1 MIDWTPYLKSI
12 SDSEKYAQWETF
24 YTLTD
29 VEGKTRPAKTAPL
42 LRDLWV
48 QTIEKEPQNRQERPE
63 RPEKNERFTVLDGL
77 REYAA
82 NHVLLKGRPGSGKST
97 ALARLLL
104 EESVGAQ
111 SLRPNQQNQAKIIQI
126 PILIELR
133 LYETSILDLILQFLK
148 RHKLIIDSNTLESWL
163 LENQNFRPL
172 LLFDGINE
180 LPSDPARQNLNN
192 FRQQYAEISMIFT
205 TRDLGSDDL
214 DIEKKLEML
223 PLSEAQMR
231 DFVKAYLPE
240 KGEEMLKQLGNRLK
254 ELGETPLLLWML
266 CSVFDDNQNKIPANL
281 GLVFQIFTGIYDKKL
296 KADVSTYQESRD
308 WWRELLQVLAW
319 KMTQGESKTEIQVA
333 ISRTEA
339 EEELSKFIK
348 NKGFPEYYSKQWL
361 KDLLK
366 YHLIH
371 LEGNDK
377 IAFRHQLIQEYYTA
391 EELKK
396 KLPHLRDEQLKWDYL
411 NYLKWTEP
419 MALLLGLLDNETQ
432 AKRVVKLG
440 LEIDLKLGARLAGE
454 VNFKFQK
461 QTVGLVLGLDVP
473 KRFKVELLGLTK
485 SNQVVN
491 ELLKALKDSN
501 WFVRRSAAEALAE
514 IGTETAIPGLLKALE
529 DSNKYVRVC
538 AAFALGNISS
548 ETAIPGLL
556 KALEDSDEDV
566 SWNAVEALGKIGT
579 ETAIPGLL
587 KALEDSD
594 EDVSWNA
601 AFALGKIGSEAAIPE
616 LLKALDDSDWYVR
629 RYAAF
634 ALGKIGSETAIPGL
648 LKALEDSNEYVRR
661 YAAFALG
668 NIGSETAIPVLLKA
682 LEHFDGFVRSD
693 AAEALAKIGSETA
706 IAELL
711 KALEHSDWYVRSD
724 AAEALA
730 KIGSETAIAE
740 LLKALEDSNEDV
752 RREAAFA
759 LGKIGSETAI
769 AGLLKALEDSDYFV
783 RRKAAEALGYIGSET
798 AIPGLLKA
806 LEDSDW
812 YVRSNAAEALGKIGS
827 EKAIPELLKALEDS
841 FRYVRR
847 YAVKALGK
855 IGSEKAIPGLLKALD
870 DSDWYVQEAAF
881 ALGNIGSET
890 AIPELLKALEDS
902 NKDVRG
908 KAAEA
913 LGKIGSETAIPGLL
927 KALEHSEGYVRSNA
941 AEALGK
947 IGSETAI
954 AGLLKALEHSDKDV
968 RGNAAKALGKI
979 GSEAAIPG
987 LLKALEDSE
996 GYVRSYAAEALGNI
1010 GTETAM
1016 TELIKCLKNPD
1027 FVTLN
1032 NGDTLSQAR
1041 EALDT
1046 IQNKL
1051 KYYHPL
1057 SQPMNQQVYISYNW
1071 QEDSNEMANQLVQA
1085 FAAKGI
1091 EIIRD
1096 KTHTSYKDSIKNFMR
1111 QIGRGKCVVAV
1122 ISDRYL
1128 KSENCMFEL
1137 VEIARNGDFYQ
1148 RIFPIILPDARIY
1161 NDFERI
1167 DYLKYWEDEKAKLQA
1182 KYKEIDLVN
1191 TNSIM
1196 ATLNLYDE
1204 IRSNIDNLTN
1214 ILKDMKTLNIDL
1226 HRQSEFAAMIKAVET
1241 KLAEDSQNIPTSSEK
1256 NASLS
1261 SITYDLR
1268 GATIGNL
1275 AHNVQGNQ
1283 QNYPQQPNNN
1293 NPEEK

>member
-29 VEGKTRPAKTAPL
+29 VEGKTRPSKTAPL

-48 QTIEKEPQNRQERPE
+48 QTIEKERENPQERAE
-63 RPEKNERFTVLDGL
+63 RPEKPERFTVLDGL

-111 SLRPNQQNQAKIIQI
+111 SLRLNQQNQAKIIQI

-180 LPSDPARQNLNN
+180 LPSDTARQNLKN

-214 DIEKKLEML
+214 NIEKKLEML
-223 PLSEAQMR
+223 PLTELQMQ

-266 CSVFDDNQNKIPANL
+266 CSVFDNNQNKIPANL

-396 KLPHLRDEQLKWDYL
+396 KLPHLSDEQLQWDYL

-454 VNFKFQK
+454 VNFEFQK

-485 SNQVVN
+485 SNEVVN
-491 ELLKALKDSN
+491 ELLKALKDSDWN
-501 WFVRRSAAEALAE
+501 VRWKAVQALDNISSETAIGGLLKALKDSNEYVRRIAAAALGWIGSETAIAELLKALEDSNKDVRREAAEALGDIGSETAIPGLLKALEDSDKDVRKKAAE
-514 IGTETAIPGLLKALE
+514 ALGKIGSETAIPGLLKALKDSDWNVRWNAAFALGNIGSETAIPGLLKALEDSDRFVRWNAAEALGNIGSETAIPGLLKALEDSDRFVRGKAAEALGNIGSETAIPGLLKALE
-529 DSNKYVRVC
+529 DSNKDVRMY
-538 AAFALGNISS
+538 AAEALGKISS

-556 KALEDSDEDV
+556 KALEHSDV
-566 SWNAVEALGKIGT
+566 YVRWKAAEALGNIGS

-587 KALEDSD
+587 KALEHFDGF
-594 EDVSWNA
+594 VRR
-601 AFALGKIGSEAAIPE
+601 EAA
-616 LLKALDDSDWYVR
+616 A
-629 RYAAF
+629 

-648 LKALEDSNEYVRR
+648 LKALEDSN
-661 YAAFALG
+661 
-668 NIGSETAIPVLLKA
+668 K
-682 LEHFDGFVRSD
+682 
-693 AAEALAKIGSETA
+693 
-706 IAELL
+706 
-711 KALEHSDWYVRSD
+711 
-724 AAEALA
+724 
-730 KIGSETAIAE
+730 
-740 LLKALEDSNEDV
+740 DV
-752 RREAAFA
+752 RREAA
-759 LGKIGSETAI
+759 
-769 AGLLKALEDSDYFV
+769 
-783 RRKAAEALGYIGSET
+783 EALG
-798 AIPGLLKA
+798 
-806 LEDSDW
+806 D
-812 YVRSNAAEALGKIGS
+812 
-827 EKAIPELLKALEDS
+827 
-841 FRYVRR
+841 
-847 YAVKALGK
+847 
-855 IGSEKAIPGLLKALD
+855 
-870 DSDWYVQEAAF
+870 
-881 ALGNIGSET
+881 
-890 AIPELLKALEDS
+890 
-902 NKDVRG
+902 
-908 KAAEA
+908 
-913 LGKIGSETAIPGLL
+913 
-927 KALEHSEGYVRSNA
+927 
-941 AEALGK
+941 
-947 IGSETAI
+947 
-954 AGLLKALEHSDKDV
+954 
-968 RGNAAKALGKI
+968 I
-979 GSEAAIPG
+979 GSEA
-987 LLKALEDSE
+987 
-996 GYVRSYAAEALGNI
+996 
-1010 GTETAM
+1010 AM

-1041 EALDT
+1041 KALDT

-1096 KTHTSYKDSIKNFMR
+1096 KTHTTYKDSIKNFMQ
-1111 QIGRGKCVVAV
+1111 QIGQGKCVVAV

-1137 VEIARNGDFYQ
+1137 VEIARNGDFYK

-1161 NDFERI
+1161 KDFERI

-1182 KYKEIDLVN
+1182 KYKQIDLAK
-1191 TNSIM
+1191 TNSILE
-1196 ATLNLYDE
+1196 TVNLYDE
-1204 IRSNIDNLTN
+1204 IRGNIDNLTN
-1214 ILKDMKTLNIDL
+1214 ILKDMNTLNIDL
-1226 HRQSEFAAMIKAVET
+1226 HRQSEFAAMIQKVET
-1241 KLAEDSQNIPTSSEK
+1241 KLAEDSQNI
-1256 NASLS
+1256 
-1261 SITYDLR
+1261 
-1268 GATIGNL
+1268 
-1275 AHNVQGNQ
+1275 
-1283 QNYPQQPNNN
+1283 
-1293 NPEEK
+1293 

>member
-1 MIDWTPYLKSI
+1 
-12 SDSEKYAQWETF
+12 
-24 YTLTD
+24 
-29 VEGKTRPAKTAPL
+29 
-42 LRDLWV
+42 
-48 QTIEKEPQNRQERPE
+48 
-63 RPEKNERFTVLDGL
+63 
-77 REYAA
+77 
-82 NHVLLKGRPGSGKST
+82 
-97 ALARLLL
+97 
-104 EESVGAQ
+104 
-111 SLRPNQQNQAKIIQI
+111 
-126 PILIELR
+126 
-133 LYETSILDLILQFLK
+133 TSILDLILQFLK

-180 LPSDPARQNLNN
+180 LPSEAARQNLKN

-223 PLSEAQMR
+223 PLTEPQMQ

-254 ELGETPLLLWML
+254 ELAETPLLLWML

-296 KADVSTYQESRD
+296 KADVPTYQESRD

-361 KDLLK
+361 EDLLK

-396 KLPHLRDEQLKWDYL
+396 KLPHLRDEQLQWDYL

-440 LEIDLKLGARLAGE
+440 LEIDLKLGARFAGE

-491 ELLKALKDSN
+491 ELLKALEDSDEDVRGNAVEALANIGSETAIPGLLKALEDSHEYVRRKAAEVLAEIGSETAIAGLLKALEDSHEYVRGKAAFALGNIGTETAIPGLLKALEDSDRYVRWNASEALAKIGSETAIAGLLKALEDSDRFVRSRYVRRRAAAALGKIGTETAIAGLIKALEHSDGDVRFEAAFALGKIGSETAIPELLKALKDSDGDFFRCKAVEALGEIGSETAIPGLLKALEDSDEYVRMSAAEALGKIGSETAIA
-501 WFVRRSAAEALAE
+501 WLLKALEDSDEFVRFQAAFALGKIGSETAIPELLKALEDYNNKDVRSHAAASLGEIGTETAIPGLLKALEDSDDDVRRKAAEALAE

-529 DSNKYVRVC
+529 HSKEYVRGY
-538 AAFALGNISS
+538 AAFALGNIGT
-548 ETAIPGLL
+548 ETAIPELLKALKDSYWSVSWYAAEALGNIGTETAIAGLL
-556 KALEDSDEDV
+556 KALEDSDDDV
-566 SWNAVEALGKIGT
+566 RRNAAFALGNIAT

-594 EDVSWNA
+594 
-601 AFALGKIGSEAAIPE
+601 
-616 LLKALDDSDWYVR
+616 DDVR
-629 RYAAF
+629 R
-634 ALGKIGSETAIPGL
+634 
-648 LKALEDSNEYVRR
+648 N
-661 YAAFALG
+661 AAFALG
-668 NIGSETAIPVLLKA
+668 NIGS
-682 LEHFDGFVRSD
+682 
-693 AAEALAKIGSETA
+693 
-706 IAELL
+706 
-711 KALEHSDWYVRSD
+711 
-724 AAEALA
+724 
-730 KIGSETAIAE
+730 
-740 LLKALEDSNEDV
+740 
-752 RREAAFA
+752 
-759 LGKIGSETAI
+759 
-769 AGLLKALEDSDYFV
+769 
-783 RRKAAEALGYIGSET
+783 
-798 AIPGLLKA
+798 
-806 LEDSDW
+806 
-812 YVRSNAAEALGKIGS
+812 
-827 EKAIPELLKALEDS
+827 
-841 FRYVRR
+841 
-847 YAVKALGK
+847 
-855 IGSEKAIPGLLKALD
+855 
-870 DSDWYVQEAAF
+870 
-881 ALGNIGSET
+881 
-890 AIPELLKALEDS
+890 
-902 NKDVRG
+902 
-908 KAAEA
+908 
-913 LGKIGSETAIPGLL
+913 
-927 KALEHSEGYVRSNA
+927 
-941 AEALGK
+941 
-947 IGSETAI
+947 
-954 AGLLKALEHSDKDV
+954 
-968 RGNAAKALGKI
+968 
-979 GSEAAIPG
+979 
-987 LLKALEDSE
+987 
-996 GYVRSYAAEALGNI
+996 
-1010 GTETAM
+1010 ETAM

-1041 EALDT
+1041 EALDI

-1085 FAAKGI
+1085 FDAKGI

-1096 KTHTSYKDSIKNFMR
+1096 KTHTTYKDSIKNFMR
-1111 QIGRGKCVVAV
+1111 QIGQGKCVVAV

-1137 VEIARNGDFYQ
+1137 VEIARNGDFYK

-1161 NDFERI
+1161 KDFERI

-1182 KYKEIDLVN
+1182 KYKQLDLVN

-1204 IRSNIDNLTN
+1204 IRGNIDNLTN
-1214 ILKDMKTLNIDL
+1214 ILKDMNTLNIDL
-1226 HRQSEFAAMIKAVET
+1226 HRQSEFAAMIQKVET
-1241 KLAEDSQNIPTSSEK
+1241 KLAEDSQNI
-1256 NASLS
+1256 
-1261 SITYDLR
+1261 
-1268 GATIGNL
+1268 
-1275 AHNVQGNQ
+1275 
-1283 QNYPQQPNNN
+1283 
-1293 NPEEK
+1293 

>member
-1 MIDWTPYLKSI
+1 MIDWTPYLESI
-12 SDSEKYAQWETF
+12 CKCEKYAQWETF

-29 VEGKTRPAKTAPL
+29 VEGKTRPSKTAPL

-48 QTIEKEPQNRQERPE
+48 QTIEKERENPQEKPENPQERPE
-63 RPEKNERFTVLDGL
+63 RPEKTERFTVLEGL
-77 REYAA
+77 RNYAA
-82 NHVLLKGRPGSGKST
+82 NHVHVLLKGRPGSGKST
-97 ALARLLL
+97 ALERLLL
-104 EESVGAQ
+104 EESVEAQ
-111 SLRPNQQNQAKIIQI
+111 SLRLNQQNQAKIIQI

-180 LPSDPARQNLNN
+180 LPSDTARQKLKN
-192 FRQQYAEISMIFT
+192 FRQQYAEIPMIFT

-214 DIEKKLEML
+214 NIEKKLEML
-223 PLSEAQMR
+223 PLTEPQMR

-266 CSVFDDNQNKIPANL
+266 CSVFDNHQNKIPANL

-296 KADVSTYQESRD
+296 KADVPTYQESRD

-361 KDLLK
+361 EDLLK

-396 KLPHLRDEQLKWDYL
+396 KLPHLSDEQLQCDYL

-419 MALLLGLLDNETQ
+419 VALLLGMLDKKTD
-432 AKRVVKLG
+432 ALRVVNLALVVDK
-440 LEIDLKLGARLAGE
+440 KLGARLAGE
-454 VNFKFQK
+454 VKKDWQ
-461 QTVGLVLGLDVP
+461 QETVALVLGLNLP
-473 KRFKVELLGLTK
+473 QLFTI
-485 SNQVVN
+485 
-491 ELLKALKDSN
+491 ELLKM
-501 WFVRRSAAEALAE
+501 
-514 IGTETAIPGLLKALE
+514 T
-529 DSNKYVRVC
+529 
-538 AAFALGNISS
+538 
-548 ETAIPGLL
+548 
-556 KALEDSDEDV
+556 
-566 SWNAVEALGKIGT
+566 
-579 ETAIPGLL
+579 
-587 KALEDSD
+587 
-594 EDVSWNA
+594 
-601 AFALGKIGSEAAIPE
+601 
-616 LLKALDDSDWYVR
+616 
-629 RYAAF
+629 
-634 ALGKIGSETAIPGL
+634 
-648 LKALEDSNEYVRR
+648 
-661 YAAFALG
+661 
-668 NIGSETAIPVLLKA
+668 
-682 LEHFDGFVRSD
+682 RSD
-693 AAEALAKIGSETA
+693 AAIFRLIQFLKNSNSDVRRNAAKALFKIGGSKIIIPELIKASEHSY
-706 IAELL
+706 IPELI
-711 KALEHSDWYVRSD
+711 KALEHSYKKYFCSQASLVNIKLKAAISSLIEALEDPYKYARNQS
-724 AAEALA
+724 AEALF
-730 KIGSETAIAE
+730 KIGTEAAIA
-740 LLKALEDSNEDV
+740 K
-752 RREAAFA
+752 
-759 LGKIGSETAI
+759 
-769 AGLLKALEDSDYFV
+769 
-783 RRKAAEALGYIGSET
+783 
-798 AIPGLLKA
+798 LLKA

-812 YVRSNAAEALGKIGS
+812 G
-827 EKAIPELLKALEDS
+827 
-841 FRYVRR
+841 
-847 YAVKALGK
+847 
-855 IGSEKAIPGLLKALD
+855 
-870 DSDWYVQEAAF
+870 
-881 ALGNIGSET
+881 
-890 AIPELLKALEDS
+890 
-902 NKDVRG
+902 
-908 KAAEA
+908 
-913 LGKIGSETAIPGLL
+913 
-927 KALEHSEGYVRSNA
+927 
-941 AEALGK
+941 
-947 IGSETAI
+947 
-954 AGLLKALEHSDKDV
+954 V
-968 RGNAAKALGKI
+968 RGN
-979 GSEAAIPG
+979 
-987 LLKALEDSE
+987 
-996 GYVRSYAAEALGNI
+996 AAEALGNI
-1010 GTETAM
+1010 GTEAAM

-1041 EALDT
+1041 EALDA

-1111 QIGRGKCVVAV
+1111 QIGQGKCVVAV

-1148 RIFPIILPDARIY
+1148 RIFPIILPDARIHK
-1161 NDFERI
+1161 DFERI

-1182 KYKEIDLVN
+1182 KYKQIDLAK

-1214 ILKDMKTLNIDL
+1214 ILKDMNTLNIDL

-1241 KLAEDSQNIPTSSEK
+1241 KLAEDSQNI
-1256 NASLS
+1256 
-1261 SITYDLR
+1261 
-1268 GATIGNL
+1268 
-1275 AHNVQGNQ
+1275 
-1283 QNYPQQPNNN
+1283 
-1293 NPEEK
+1293 

>member
-1 MIDWTPYLKSI
+1 MIDWTPYLESI
-12 SDSEKYAQWETF
+12 SEKYAQWETF

-29 VEGKTRPAKTAPL
+29 VEGKTRPSKTAPL

-48 QTIEKEPQNRQERPE
+48 QTIEKERENPQERPE
-63 RPEKNERFTVLDGL
+63 RPEKTERFTVLDGL
-77 REYAA
+77 RKYAA
-82 NHVLLKGRPGSGKST
+82 NHVHVLLKGRPGSGKST

-104 EESVGAQ
+104 EESVEAQ
-111 SLRPNQQNQAKIIQI
+111 SLRLNQQSQAKIIQI

-163 LENQNFRPL
+163 LENHNFRPL

-180 LPSDPARQNLNN
+180 LPSDPARRDLKN

-214 DIEKKLEML
+214 NIEKKLEML
-223 PLSEAQMR
+223 PLTEPQMR

-254 ELGETPLLLWML
+254 ELAETPLLLWML
-266 CSVFDDNQNKIPANL
+266 CSVFDNNQNKIPANL

-296 KADVSTYQESRD
+296 KADVTTYQESRD

-396 KLPHLRDEQLKWDYL
+396 KLPHLSDEQLQWDYL

-485 SNQVVN
+485 SNQVIN
-491 ELLKALKDSN
+491 ELSQALKDSDGV
-501 WFVRRSAAEALAE
+501 VR
-514 IGTETAIPGLLKALE
+514 G
-529 DSNKYVRVC
+529 Y
-538 AAFALGNISS
+538 AAFALGN
-548 ETAIPGLL
+548 
-556 KALEDSDEDV
+556 
-566 SWNAVEALGKIGT
+566 
-579 ETAIPGLL
+579 
-587 KALEDSD
+587 
-594 EDVSWNA
+594 
-601 AFALGKIGSEAAIPE
+601 
-616 LLKALDDSDWYVR
+616 
-629 RYAAF
+629 
-634 ALGKIGSETAIPGL
+634 IGSETAIPGL
-648 LKALEDSNEYVRR
+648 LKALEDSDY
-661 YAAFALG
+661 
-668 NIGSETAIPVLLKA
+668 
-682 LEHFDGFVRSD
+682 
-693 AAEALAKIGSETA
+693 
-706 IAELL
+706 
-711 KALEHSDWYVRSD
+711 
-724 AAEALA
+724 
-730 KIGSETAIAE
+730 
-740 LLKALEDSNEDV
+740 DV
-752 RREAAFA
+752 RRN
-759 LGKIGSETAI
+759 
-769 AGLLKALEDSDYFV
+769 
-783 RRKAAEALGYIGSET
+783 AAEALGEIGSET

-812 YVRSNAAEALGKIGS
+812 YVRSNAAEALGNIGSETAIPGLLKALEDSGVLVRWNAAEALGKIGS
-827 EKAIPELLKALEDS
+827 ETAIPGLLKALEHSKKDVRGKAAEALGKIGTETAIPELLKVLENSDEYVRWKAAFALGEIGSETAIAGLLKALEDSDQYLRMKAAEALGKIGSETAIPELLKALEDS
-841 FRYVRR
+841 Y
-847 YAVKALGK
+847 
-855 IGSEKAIPGLLKALD
+855 
-870 DSDWYVQEAAF
+870 DWDWSGRNAAF
-881 ALGNIGSET
+881 VLGNIGSET

-902 NKDVRG
+902 NENGYVRG

-927 KALEHSEGYVRSNA
+927 KALEDYDEDVYWNA
-941 AEALGK
+941 VEALGK
-947 IGSETAI
+947 
-954 AGLLKALEHSDKDV
+954 
-968 RGNAAKALGKI
+968 
-979 GSEAAIPG
+979 
-987 LLKALEDSE
+987 
-996 GYVRSYAAEALGNI
+996 I

-1027 FVTLN
+1027 SVTL
-1032 NGDTLSQAR
+1032 AR
-1041 EALDT
+1041 EALEI

-1096 KTHTSYKDSIKNFMR
+1096 KTHTSYKDSIKNFMQ
-1111 QIGRGKCVVAV
+1111 QIGQGKCVVVV

-1148 RIFPIILPDARIY
+1148 RIFPIILPDARIHK
-1161 NDFERI
+1161 DFERI

-1182 KYKEIDLVN
+1182 KYKEIDLAK
-1191 TNSIM
+1191 THSIM

-1204 IRSNIDNLTN
+1204 IRGNIDNLTN
-1214 ILKDMKTLNIDL
+1214 ILKDMNLLNIDL
-1226 HRQSEFAAMIKAVET
+1226 HRQSEFAAMIQKVET
-1241 KLAEDSQNIPTSSEK
+1241 KLAEDGQKLSNQSPVKSESK
-1256 NASLS
+1256 
-1261 SITYDLR
+1261 Y
-1268 GATIGNL
+1268 TIH
-1275 AHNVQGNQ
+1275 AKNVQII
-1283 QNYPQQPNNN
+1283 
-1293 NPEEK
+1293 EKGDGQIQDSSS

>member
-12 SDSEKYAQWETF
+12 SEKYAQWETF

-48 QTIEKEPQNRQERPE
+48 QTIEKEPENPQERPE
-63 RPEKNERFTVLDGL
+63 RPEKPERFTVLEGL
-77 REYAA
+77 RKYAA

-111 SLRPNQQNQAKIIQI
+111 SLRLNQQNQAKIIQI

-180 LPSDPARQNLNN
+180 LPSDTARQKLKN

-214 DIEKKLEML
+214 NIEKKLEML

-254 ELGETPLLLWML
+254 EFGQTPLLLWML
-266 CSVFDDNQNKIPANL
+266 CSVFDNNQNKIPANL

-296 KADVSTYQESRD
+296 KADVPTYQESRD

-485 SNQVVN
+485 SNEVVN
-491 ELLKALKDSN
+491 QLSQALKDSD
-501 WFVRRSAAEALAE
+501 WGVRVYAAEALAE
-514 IGTETAIPGLLKALE
+514 IG
-529 DSNKYVRVC
+529 
-538 AAFALGNISS
+538 S
-548 ETAIPGLL
+548 EAAIPGLL
-556 KALEDSDEDV
+556 KALEDSDWRV
-566 SWNAVEALGKIGT
+566 RSNAVK
-579 ETAIPGLL
+579 
-587 KALEDSD
+587 
-594 EDVSWNA
+594 
-601 AFALGKIGSEAAIPE
+601 ALGKIGSEAAISR
-616 LLKALDDSDWYVR
+616 LV
-629 RYAAF
+629 
-634 ALGKIGSETAIPGL
+634 
-648 LKALEDSNEYVRR
+648 KALEDSNV
-661 YAAFALG
+661 
-668 NIGSETAIPVLLKA
+668 
-682 LEHFDGFVRSD
+682 FVRSD
-693 AAEALAKIGSETA
+693 AAEALGNIGSETA

-711 KALEHSDWYVRSD
+711 KALEHSNKDVSWNAAVVLGNIGHVRGKAPEALNFGREAAAAMTEFIKCLENPDSETGDLCRNNIPVRQSLCRRIRQALKWSFVNGEVQLNGALSKRKSPAIAGLLKALEHSNWYVRIK
-724 AAEALA
+724 AVEALG
-730 KIGSETAIAE
+730 KIGTETAIAE
-740 LLKALEDSNEDV
+740 LLKALEHFDGFVRKKAAEALGNIGSETAITGLLKALEDSDDYV
-752 RREAAFA
+752 RGDAAFA

-769 AGLLKALEDSDYFV
+769 TGLVKALEDSNVFV
-783 RRKAAEALGYIGSET
+783 RSDAAE
-798 AIPGLLKA
+798 
-806 LEDSDW
+806 
-812 YVRSNAAEALGKIGS
+812 
-827 EKAIPELLKALEDS
+827 
-841 FRYVRR
+841 
-847 YAVKALGK
+847 
-855 IGSEKAIPGLLKALD
+855 
-870 DSDWYVQEAAF
+870 

-890 AIPELLKALEDS
+890 AIPRLLKALEDS
-902 NKDVRG
+902 D
-908 KAAEA
+908 
-913 LGKIGSETAIPGLL
+913 
-927 KALEHSEGYVRSNA
+927 GYVRSNA

-954 AGLLKALEHSDKDV
+954 AGLLKALEDSDGSEKAILVGVPNV
-968 RGNAAKALGKI
+968 RGKASEALAKIGSETAIAELLKALEHFDGFVRMYAAEALGKI
-979 GSEAAIPG
+979 GSETAIPG
-987 LLKALEDSE
+987 LLKALEDSNKD
-996 GYVRSYAAEALGNI
+996 VRRKAAEALGKI
-1010 GTETAM
+1010 GSETAM

-1032 NGDTLSQAR
+1032 NGDTLFQAR
-1041 EALDT
+1041 KALDT

-1111 QIGRGKCVVAV
+1111 QIGQGKCVVAV

-1148 RIFPIILPDARIY
+1148 RIFPIILPDARIHK
-1161 NDFERI
+1161 DFERI

-1182 KYKEIDLVN
+1182 KYKQIDLAK

-1214 ILKDMKTLNIDL
+1214 ILKDMNTLNIDL
-1226 HRQSEFAAMIKAVET
+1226 HRQSEFAAMIQKVET
-1241 KLAEDSQNIPTSSEK
+1241 KLAEDGQNI
-1256 NASLS
+1256 
-1261 SITYDLR
+1261 
-1268 GATIGNL
+1268 
-1275 AHNVQGNQ
+1275 
-1283 QNYPQQPNNN
+1283 
-1293 NPEEK
+1293 

>member
-29 VEGKTRPAKTAPL
+29 VERKTRPSKTAPL
-42 LRDLWV
+42 MDLQV
-48 QTIEKEPQNRQERPE
+48 QTIEKEPQNPQERAE
-63 RPEKNERFTVLDGL
+63 RPEKPEKVLKLL
-77 REYAA
+77 REYAT

-104 EESVGAQ
+104 EESVEAQ
-111 SLRPNQQNQAKIIQI
+111 SLRLNQQNQAKIIQI

-180 LPSDPARQNLNN
+180 LPSDTARQNLKN

-205 TRDLGSDDL
+205 TRDLGIDDL

-223 PLSEAQMR
+223 PLTGRQMR
-231 DFVKAYLPE
+231 DFVKTYLPE

-254 ELGETPLLLWML
+254 EFGQTPLLLWML
-266 CSVFDDNQNKIPANL
+266 CSVFDNNQNKIPANL
-281 GLVFQIFTGIYDKKL
+281 GLVFRDFTKEIDIRKGVKISEDL
-296 KADVSTYQESRD
+296 HLWQNR
-308 WWRELLQVLAW
+308 LLQHLAW
-319 KMTQGESKTEIQVA
+319 TMTTGENPTEIKLS
-333 ISRTEA
+333 ISKNQA
-339 EEELSKFIK
+339 EEILIEFLQGKISYPD
-348 NKGFPEYYSKQWL
+348 NTALEWL
-361 KDLLK
+361 EDLLK

-396 KLPHLRDEQLKWDYL
+396 KLPHLSDEQLQWDYL

-491 ELLKALKDSN
+491 QLNQALK
-501 WFVRRSAAEALAE
+501 
-514 IGTETAIPGLLKALE
+514 
-529 DSNKYVRVC
+529 
-538 AAFALGNISS
+538 
-548 ETAIPGLL
+548 
-556 KALEDSDEDV
+556 DSDEDV
-566 SWNAVEALGKIGT
+566 RGNAVEALGKIGT
-579 ETAIPGLL
+579 ETAIAGLL
-587 KALEDSD
+587 KALKDSYFS
-594 EDVSWNA
+594 VRW
-601 AFALGKIGSEAAIPE
+601 
-616 LLKALDDSDWYVR
+616 KAV
-629 RYAAF
+629 
-634 ALGKIGSETAIPGL
+634 E
-648 LKALEDSNEYVRR
+648 
-661 YAAFALG
+661 
-668 NIGSETAIPVLLKA
+668 
-682 LEHFDGFVRSD
+682 
-693 AAEALAKIGSETA
+693 
-706 IAELL
+706 
-711 KALEHSDWYVRSD
+711 
-724 AAEALA
+724 
-730 KIGSETAIAE
+730 
-740 LLKALEDSNEDV
+740 
-752 RREAAFA
+752 A

-769 AGLLKALEDSDYFV
+769 AGLLKALEDSDKDV
-783 RRKAAEALGYIGSET
+783 RSNAVVALCKIGSETAIAGLFKVLEHSDKDVRGKAAFALGKIGSET
-798 AIPGLLKA
+798 AIPRSLKALENSDRNARRSAAFALGKIGSEEGIPVLLKA
-806 LEDSDW
+806 LEDSDG
-812 YVRSNAAEALGKIGS
+812 YVRWKAAAGLAKISS
-827 EKAIPELLKALEDS
+827 ETAIPVLLKALEDS
-841 FRYVRR
+841 DEDVRGN
-847 YAVKALGK
+847 AVWVLGN
-855 IGSEKAIPGLLKALD
+855 IGTETAIAGLLKALEH
-870 DSDWYVQEAAF
+870 SNQYVRR
-881 ALGNIGSET
+881 N
-890 AIPELLKALEDS
+890 
-902 NKDVRG
+902 
-908 KAAEA
+908 AAEA

-927 KALEHSEGYVRSNA
+927 KALEHSDWYVRWNAAEALGNIGSETAILGLLKALEDSNKDVRKKA

-954 AGLLKALEHSDKDV
+954 AGLLKALKDSYFSV
-968 RGNAAKALGKI
+968 RWKAVEALGKI
-979 GSEAAIPG
+979 GSETAIAGLLKALEDSNSDVRREAAAALGKIGSETAIPG
-987 LLKALEDSE
+987 LLKALKDSNK
-996 GYVRSYAAEALGNI
+996 YVRSQAAEALGKI
-1010 GTETAM
+1010 SSETAM

-1096 KTHTSYKDSIKNFMR
+1096 KTHTSYKDSIKNFMQ
-1111 QIGRGKCVVAV
+1111 QIGQGKCVVVV

-1182 KYKEIDLVN
+1182 KYKQIDLAK

-1196 ATLNLYDE
+1196 ATLNLYNE

-1214 ILKDMKTLNIDL
+1214 ILKDMNNLDINL
-1226 HRQSEFAAMIKAVET
+1226 HGQSEFAAMIEAVET
-1241 KLAEDSQNIPTSSEK
+1241 KLAEDSQNI
-1256 NASLS
+1256 
-1261 SITYDLR
+1261 
-1268 GATIGNL
+1268 
-1275 AHNVQGNQ
+1275 
-1283 QNYPQQPNNN
+1283 
-1293 NPEEK
+1293 

>member
-29 VEGKTRPAKTAPL
+29 VEGKTRPSKTAPL

-48 QTIEKEPQNRQERPE
+48 QTIEKERENPQERAE
-63 RPEKNERFTVLDGL
+63 RPEKPERFTVLDGL
-77 REYAA
+77 RKYAA

-104 EESVGAQ
+104 EESVGTQ
-111 SLRPNQQNQAKIIQI
+111 SLRLNQQNQAKIIQI

-163 LENQNFRPL
+163 LENQNFSPL
-172 LLFDGINE
+172 LLFYGINE
-180 LPSDPARQNLNN
+180 LPSDTARQNLKN

-214 DIEKKLEML
+214 NIEKKLEML
-223 PLSEAQMR
+223 PLTELQMQ

-266 CSVFDDNQNKIPANL
+266 CSVFDNNQNKIPANL

-308 WWRELLQVLAW
+308 WWRELLQLLAW

-396 KLPHLRDEQLKWDYL
+396 KLPHLSDEQLQWDYL

-440 LEIDLKLGARLAGE
+440 LEIDLKLGARFAGE

-485 SNQVVN
+485 SNEVVN
-491 ELLKALKDSN
+491 ELNQALKDSD
-501 WFVRRSAAEALAE
+501 WGVRWSAA
-514 IGTETAIPGLLKALE
+514 
-529 DSNKYVRVC
+529 Y
-538 AAFALGNISS
+538 ALGNIGS

-556 KALEDSDEDV
+556 KALEDSDKDV
-566 SWNAVEALGKIGT
+566 RKNTAEALGKIGS
-579 ETAIPGLL
+579 ETAIPRLL

-594 EDVSWNA
+594 GYVRKNA
-601 AFALGKIGSEAAIPE
+601 AQ
-616 LLKALDDSDWYVR
+616 
-629 RYAAF
+629 

-648 LKALEDSNEYVRR
+648 LKALEDS
-661 YAAFALG
+661 
-668 NIGSETAIPVLLKA
+668 
-682 LEHFDGFVRSD
+682 D
-693 AAEALAKIGSETA
+693 
-706 IAELL
+706 
-711 KALEHSDWYVRSD
+711 
-724 AAEALA
+724 
-730 KIGSETAIAE
+730 
-740 LLKALEDSNEDV
+740 
-752 RREAAFA
+752 
-759 LGKIGSETAI
+759 
-769 AGLLKALEDSDYFV
+769 
-783 RRKAAEALGYIGSET
+783 
-798 AIPGLLKA
+798 
-806 LEDSDW
+806 
-812 YVRSNAAEALGKIGS
+812 
-827 EKAIPELLKALEDS
+827 
-841 FRYVRR
+841 
-847 YAVKALGK
+847 
-855 IGSEKAIPGLLKALD
+855 
-870 DSDWYVQEAAF
+870 
-881 ALGNIGSET
+881 
-890 AIPELLKALEDS
+890 
-902 NKDVRG
+902 KDVR
-908 KAAEA
+908 KNTAEA
-913 LGKIGSETAIPGLL
+913 LGKIGSETAIPRLL
-927 KALEHSEGYVRSNA
+927 KALEDSDGYVRSNA

-954 AGLLKALEHSDKDV
+954 AGLLKALEDSNSDV
-968 RGNAAKALGKI
+968 RWKAAFALGNI
-979 GSEAAIPG
+979 GSETAIAG
-987 LLKALEDSE
+987 LLKALEDSD
-996 GYVRSYAAEALGNI
+996 GDFRRKAAEALGKI

-1032 NGDTLSQAR
+1032 DGDNLFKAR

-1096 KTHTSYKDSIKNFMR
+1096 KTHTTYKDSIKNFMR
-1111 QIGRGKCVVAV
+1111 QIGQGKCVVAV

-1148 RIFPIILPDARIY
+1148 RIFPIILPDARIHK
-1161 NDFERI
+1161 DFERI

-1182 KYKEIDLVN
+1182 KYKQIDLAK
-1191 TNSIM
+1191 TNSILE
-1196 ATLNLYDE
+1196 TVNLYDE
-1204 IRSNIDNLTN
+1204 IRGNIDNLTN
-1214 ILKDMKTLNIDL
+1214 ILKDMNTLNIDL
-1226 HRQSEFAAMIKAVET
+1226 HRQSEFAAMIQKVET
-1241 KLAEDSQNIPTSSEK
+1241 KLAEDSQNI
-1256 NASLS
+1256 
-1261 SITYDLR
+1261 
-1268 GATIGNL
+1268 
-1275 AHNVQGNQ
+1275 
-1283 QNYPQQPNNN
+1283 
-1293 NPEEK
+1293 

>member
-29 VEGKTRPAKTAPL
+29 VEGKTRPSKTAPL
-42 LRDLWV
+42 MDLQV
-48 QTIEKEPQNRQERPE
+48 QTIEKEPQNRQERAE
-63 RPEKNERFTVLDGL
+63 RPEKPEKVLKLL
-77 REYAA
+77 REYAT

-111 SLRPNQQNQAKIIQI
+111 SLRLNQQNQAKIIQI

-163 LENQNFRPL
+163 LENQNFSPL

-180 LPSDPARQNLNN
+180 LPSDTARQNLKN
-192 FRQQYAEISMIFT
+192 FRQQYAEIPMIFT

-214 DIEKKLEML
+214 NIEKKLEML
-223 PLSEAQMR
+223 PLTEPQMR

-254 ELGETPLLLWML
+254 ELGETPLLLSML

-281 GLVFQIFTGIYDKKL
+281 GLVFRDFTKKIDIRKGVKISEDL
-296 KADVSTYQESRD
+296 HLWQNR
-308 WWRELLQVLAW
+308 LLQHLAW
-319 KMTQGESKTEIQVA
+319 TMTTGENPTEIKLS
-333 ISRTEA
+333 ISKNQA
-339 EEELSKFIK
+339 EEILIEFLQGKISYPD
-348 NKGFPEYYSKQWL
+348 NTALEWL
-361 KDLLK
+361 EDLLK

-396 KLPHLRDEQLKWDYL
+396 KLPHLSDEQLQWDYL

-491 ELLKALKDSN
+491 ELLKALKDSDED
-501 WFVRRSAAEALAE
+501 VRGNAVEALGK
-514 IGTETAIPGLLKALE
+514 IGTETAIAGLLKALKDSYFSVRWKAVEALGKIGSETAIAGLLKALE
-529 DSNKYVRVC
+529 DSDKDVRSNAVVALC
-538 AAFALGNISS
+538 KIGSETAIAGLFKVLEHSDKDVRGKAAFALGKIGSETAIPRSLKALENSDRNARRSAAFALGKIGSEEGIPVLLKALEDSDGYVRWKAAEALGKISS

-556 KALEDSDEDV
+556 KALEDSDRFV
-566 SWNAVEALGKIGT
+566 RWNAAEALGKISS

-587 KALEDSD
+587 KALKDSNSA
-594 EDVSWNA
+594 VRWNA
-601 AFALGKIGSEAAIPE
+601 AE
-616 LLKALDDSDWYVR
+616 
-629 RYAAF
+629 
-634 ALGKIGSETAIPGL
+634 ALGKIGSETAIPEL
-648 LKALEDSNEYVRR
+648 LRALKDSNSAVRW
-661 YAAFALG
+661 
-668 NIGSETAIPVLLKA
+668 N
-682 LEHFDGFVRSD
+682 
-693 AAEALAKIGSETA
+693 AAEALGKIGSETA
-706 IAELL
+706 IAGLL
-711 KALEHSDWYVRSD
+711 KALKDSNEYVRS
-724 AAEALA
+724 
-730 KIGSETAIAE
+730 
-740 LLKALEDSNEDV
+740 N
-752 RREAAFA
+752 AAFA

-769 AGLLKALEDSDYFV
+769 AGLLKALEDSDELV
-783 RRKAAEALGYIGSET
+783 RR
-798 AIPGLLKA
+798 
-806 LEDSDW
+806 
-812 YVRSNAAEALGKIGS
+812 N
-827 EKAIPELLKALEDS
+827 
-841 FRYVRR
+841 
-847 YAVKALGK
+847 
-855 IGSEKAIPGLLKALD
+855 
-870 DSDWYVQEAAF
+870 AAF
-881 ALGNIGSET
+881 ALGE
-890 AIPELLKALEDS
+890 
-902 NKDVRG
+902 
-908 KAAEA
+908 
-913 LGKIGSETAIPGLL
+913 
-927 KALEHSEGYVRSNA
+927 
-941 AEALGK
+941 

-954 AGLLKALEHSDKDV
+954 AGLLKALEDSNKDV
-968 RGNAAKALGKI
+968 RKNAAEALGKI
-979 GSEAAIPG
+979 GSEA
-987 LLKALEDSE
+987 
-996 GYVRSYAAEALGNI
+996 
-1010 GTETAM
+1010 AM

-1111 QIGRGKCVVAV
+1111 QIGQGKCVVVV

-1148 RIFPIILPDARIY
+1148 RIFPIILPDARIHK
-1161 NDFERI
+1161 DFERI

-1182 KYKEIDLVN
+1182 KYKQIDLAK

-1204 IRSNIDNLTN
+1204 IRDNIDNLTN
-1214 ILKDMKTLNIDL
+1214 ILKDMKTLDINL
-1226 HRQSEFAAMIKAVET
+1226 HGQSEFAAVIKAVET
-1241 KLAEDSQNIPTSSEK
+1241 KLAEDGQNIPASSEK

-1261 SITYDLR
+1261 SITYDFR

-1275 AHNVQGNQ
+1275 AHNVQGSQ
-1283 QNYPQQPNNN
+1283 QNYPQQTNNN
-1293 NPEEK
+1293 NPEKK

>member
-1 MIDWTPYLKSI
+1 M
-12 SDSEKYAQWETF
+12 
-24 YTLTD
+24 
-29 VEGKTRPAKTAPL
+29 
-42 LRDLWV
+42 DLQV
-48 QTIEKEPQNRQERPE
+48 QTIEKEPQNPQERPE

-111 SLRPNQQNQAKIIQI
+111 SLRLNQQNQAKIIQI

-133 LYETSILDLILQFLK
+133 LYETSILDLILQFLQ

-180 LPSDPARQNLNN
+180 LPSDTARQNLKN

-205 TRDLGSDDL
+205 TRDLGIDDL

-223 PLSEAQMR
+223 PLTEPQMR
-231 DFVKAYLPE
+231 DFVKVYLPE

-254 ELGETPLLLWML
+254 ELAETPLLLWML
-266 CSVFDDNQNKIPANL
+266 CSVFDNNQNKIPANL

-308 WWRELLQVLAW
+308 WWRELLQLLAW

-396 KLPHLRDEQLKWDYL
+396 KLPHLRDEQLQWDYL

-419 MALLLGLLDNETQ
+419 MALLLGMLDKKTD
-432 AKRVVKLG
+432 ALRVVNLALVVDK
-440 LEIDLKLGARLAGE
+440 KLGARLAGE
-454 VNFKFQK
+454 VKKDWQ
-461 QTVGLVLGLDVP
+461 QETVALVLGLNLP
-473 KRFKVELLGLTK
+473 QLFTI
-485 SNQVVN
+485 
-491 ELLKALKDSN
+491 ELLK
-501 WFVRRSAAEALAE
+501 
-514 IGTETAIPGLLKALE
+514 IT
-529 DSNKYVRVC
+529 
-538 AAFALGNISS
+538 
-548 ETAIPGLL
+548 
-556 KALEDSDEDV
+556 
-566 SWNAVEALGKIGT
+566 
-579 ETAIPGLL
+579 
-587 KALEDSD
+587 
-594 EDVSWNA
+594 
-601 AFALGKIGSEAAIPE
+601 
-616 LLKALDDSDWYVR
+616 
-629 RYAAF
+629 
-634 ALGKIGSETAIPGL
+634 
-648 LKALEDSNEYVRR
+648 
-661 YAAFALG
+661 
-668 NIGSETAIPVLLKA
+668 
-682 LEHFDGFVRSD
+682 RSD
-693 AAEALAKIGSETA
+693 AAIFRLIQFLKNSNSDVRRNAAKALFKIGGSKIIIPELIKASEHSY
-706 IAELL
+706 IPELI
-711 KALEHSDWYVRSD
+711 KALEHSYKKYFCSQASLVNIKLKAAISSLIEALEDPYKYARNQS
-724 AAEALA
+724 AEALF
-730 KIGSETAIAE
+730 KIGTEAAIA
-740 LLKALEDSNEDV
+740 K
-752 RREAAFA
+752 
-759 LGKIGSETAI
+759 
-769 AGLLKALEDSDYFV
+769 
-783 RRKAAEALGYIGSET
+783 
-798 AIPGLLKA
+798 LLKA

-812 YVRSNAAEALGKIGS
+812 G
-827 EKAIPELLKALEDS
+827 
-841 FRYVRR
+841 
-847 YAVKALGK
+847 
-855 IGSEKAIPGLLKALD
+855 
-870 DSDWYVQEAAF
+870 
-881 ALGNIGSET
+881 
-890 AIPELLKALEDS
+890 
-902 NKDVRG
+902 
-908 KAAEA
+908 
-913 LGKIGSETAIPGLL
+913 
-927 KALEHSEGYVRSNA
+927 
-941 AEALGK
+941 
-947 IGSETAI
+947 
-954 AGLLKALEHSDKDV
+954 V
-968 RGNAAKALGKI
+968 RGN
-979 GSEAAIPG
+979 
-987 LLKALEDSE
+987 
-996 GYVRSYAAEALGNI
+996 AAEALGNI
-1010 GTETAM
+1010 GSEAAM

-1041 EALDT
+1041 KALDT

-1182 KYKEIDLVN
+1182 KYKQIDLAK

-1196 ATLNLYDE
+1196 ATLNLYNE

-1214 ILKDMKTLNIDL
+1214 ILKDMNNLDINL
-1226 HRQSEFAAMIKAVET
+1226 HGQSEFAAVIKAVET
-1241 KLAEDSQNIPTSSEK
+1241 KLAEDGQNIPASSEK

-1261 SITYDLR
+1261 SITYDFR

-1275 AHNVQGNQ
+1275 AHNVQGSQ
-1283 QNYPQQPNNN
+1283 QNYSQQTNNN
-1293 NPEEK
+1293 NPEKK

>member
-29 VEGKTRPAKTAPL
+29 VERKTRPSKTAPL
-42 LRDLWV
+42 MDLQV

-63 RPEKNERFTVLDGL
+63 RLEKPERFTVLDGL
-77 REYAA
+77 REYAT

-111 SLRPNQQNQAKIIQI
+111 SLRLNQQNQAKIIQI

-163 LENQNFRPL
+163 LENQNFSPL

-180 LPSDPARQNLNN
+180 LPSEAARQNLKN

-223 PLSEAQMR
+223 PLTEPQMR
-231 DFVKAYLPE
+231 DFVKTYLPE

-254 ELGETPLLLWML
+254 ELAETPLLLWML

-281 GLVFQIFTGIYDKKL
+281 GLVFQIFTAIYDKKL

-396 KLPHLRDEQLKWDYL
+396 KLPHLRDEQLQWDYL

-419 MALLLGLLDNETQ
+419 VALLLGLLDNETQ

-485 SNQVVN
+485 SNEVVN
-491 ELLKALKDSN
+491 ELNQALKDSN
-501 WFVRRSAAEALAE
+501 WFVRVYAAEALAE
-514 IGTETAIPGLLKALE
+514 IGSEAAIAGLLKALEHSDKYVRRYAAEALGKIGSETAIPVLLKALDDSNIDVRRNAAEALGKIGSETAIPVLLKALDDSNIDVRRNAAFALAQIGSETAIPELLKALEYSDWGVRRKAAEALGNIGSETAIGGLLKALE
-529 DSNKYVRVC
+529 DSDWYVREN
-538 AAFALGNISS
+538 AAEALGNIGS

-556 KALEDSDEDV
+556 KALEYSDGFV
-566 SWNAVEALGKIGT
+566 SM
-579 ETAIPGLL
+579 
-587 KALEDSD
+587 
-594 EDVSWNA
+594 
-601 AFALGKIGSEAAIPE
+601 
-616 LLKALDDSDWYVR
+616 
-629 RYAAF
+629 YAPA

-648 LKALEDSNEYVRR
+648 LKALEYSDYWSVRMG
-661 YAAFALG
+661 AA
-668 NIGSETAIPVLLKA
+668 
-682 LEHFDGFVRSD
+682 
-693 AAEALAKIGSETA
+693 
-706 IAELL
+706 
-711 KALEHSDWYVRSD
+711 
-724 AAEALA
+724 
-730 KIGSETAIAE
+730 
-740 LLKALEDSNEDV
+740 
-752 RREAAFA
+752 
-759 LGKIGSETAI
+759 
-769 AGLLKALEDSDYFV
+769 DYFV

-812 YVRSNAAEALGKIGS
+812 YVRWN
-827 EKAIPELLKALEDS
+827 
-841 FRYVRR
+841 
-847 YAVKALGK
+847 
-855 IGSEKAIPGLLKALD
+855 
-870 DSDWYVQEAAF
+870 AAF
-881 ALGNIGSET
+881 ALAEIGSET
-890 AIPELLKALEDS
+890 AIPELLEALKDS
-902 NKDVRG
+902 NKYVRSQ
-908 KAAEA
+908 AAEA
-913 LGKIGSETAIPGLL
+913 LGKIS
-927 KALEHSEGYVRSNA
+927 S
-941 AEALGK
+941 
-947 IGSETAI
+947 
-954 AGLLKALEHSDKDV
+954 
-968 RGNAAKALGKI
+968 
-979 GSEAAIPG
+979 
-987 LLKALEDSE
+987 
-996 GYVRSYAAEALGNI
+996 
-1010 GTETAM
+1010 ETAM

-1096 KTHTSYKDSIKNFMR
+1096 KTHTSYKDSIKNFMQ
-1111 QIGRGKCVVAV
+1111 QIGQGKCVVVV

-1148 RIFPIILPDARIY
+1148 RIFPIILPDARIHKAI
-1161 NDFERI
+1161 ERLQYI
-1167 DYLKYWEDEKAKLQA
+1167 QHWEGRIQELENAMHSGGLANLQG
-1182 KYKEIDLVN
+1182 ITDD
-1191 TNSIM
+1191 
-1196 ATLNLYDE
+1196 LNLYNE
-1204 IRSNIDNLTN
+1204 IRHRIASLTD
-1214 ILKDMKTLNIDL
+1214 ILKDMKTPNIDL
-1226 HRQSEFAAMIKAVET
+1226 HGQSEFAAMIEAVET
-1241 KLAEDSQNIPTSSEK
+1241 KLAEDSQNI
-1256 NASLS
+1256 
-1261 SITYDLR
+1261 
-1268 GATIGNL
+1268 
-1275 AHNVQGNQ
+1275 
-1283 QNYPQQPNNN
+1283 
-1293 NPEEK
+1293 

>member
-1 MIDWTPYLKSI
+1 MIDWTPYLESI
-12 SDSEKYAQWETF
+12 SEKYAQWETF

-29 VEGKTRPAKTAPL
+29 VEGKTRPSKTAPL

-48 QTIEKEPQNRQERPE
+48 QTIEKEPENPQERAE
-63 RPEKNERFTVLDGL
+63 RPEKTERFTVLDGL
-77 REYAA
+77 RKYAA
-82 NHVLLKGRPGSGKST
+82 NHVHVLLKGRPGSGKST

-104 EESVGAQ
+104 EESVEAQ
-111 SLRPNQQNQAKIIQI
+111 SLRLNQQNQAKIIQI

-163 LENQNFRPL
+163 LENHNFRPL

-180 LPSDPARQNLNN
+180 LPSDTARQKLKN

-214 DIEKKLEML
+214 NIEKKLEML
-223 PLSEAQMR
+223 PLTEPQMQ

-296 KADVSTYQESRD
+296 KADVPTYQESRD

-348 NKGFPEYYSKQWL
+348 NKGFPEYYGKQWL

-396 KLPHLRDEQLKWDYL
+396 KLPNLSDEQLQWDYL
-411 NYLKWTEP
+411 NYLKWREP

-440 LEIDLKLGARLAGE
+440 LEIDLKLGARFAGE

-461 QTVGLVLGLDVP
+461 QTVGLLLGLDVP
-473 KRFKVELLGLTK
+473 KGFKVELLGLTK
-485 SNQVVN
+485 SNEVVN
-491 ELLKALKDSN
+491 ELNQALKDSDSD
-501 WFVRRSAAEALAE
+501 VRMNAVEALVE
-514 IGTETAIPGLLKALE
+514 IG
-529 DSNKYVRVC
+529 
-538 AAFALGNISS
+538 S

-556 KALEDSDEDV
+556 KALEDSEGYV
-566 SWNAVEALGKIGT
+566 RREAAEALGNIGT

-594 EDVSWNA
+594 DDVRREA
-601 AFALGKIGSEAAIPE
+601 AEALAKIGSETAIAG
-616 LLKALDDSDWYVR
+616 LLKALEHSNRYVRRKAAEALGEIGTETAIQGLLKALEHSDEYVR
-629 RYAAF
+629 RYAVE

-648 LKALEDSNEYVRR
+648 LKALEDSNWEVRW
-661 YAAFALG
+661 
-668 NIGSETAIPVLLKA
+668 E
-682 LEHFDGFVRSD
+682 
-693 AAEALAKIGSETA
+693 
-706 IAELL
+706 
-711 KALEHSDWYVRSD
+711 
-724 AAEALA
+724 
-730 KIGSETAIAE
+730 
-740 LLKALEDSNEDV
+740 
-752 RREAAFA
+752 
-759 LGKIGSETAI
+759 
-769 AGLLKALEDSDYFV
+769 
-783 RRKAAEALGYIGSET
+783 
-798 AIPGLLKA
+798 
-806 LEDSDW
+806 
-812 YVRSNAAEALGKIGS
+812 
-827 EKAIPELLKALEDS
+827 
-841 FRYVRR
+841 
-847 YAVKALGK
+847 
-855 IGSEKAIPGLLKALD
+855 
-870 DSDWYVQEAAF
+870 
-881 ALGNIGSET
+881 
-890 AIPELLKALEDS
+890 
-902 NKDVRG
+902 
-908 KAAEA
+908 
-913 LGKIGSETAIPGLL
+913 
-927 KALEHSEGYVRSNA
+927 
-941 AEALGK
+941 
-947 IGSETAI
+947 
-954 AGLLKALEHSDKDV
+954 
-968 RGNAAKALGKI
+968 
-979 GSEAAIPG
+979 
-987 LLKALEDSE
+987 
-996 GYVRSYAAEALGNI
+996 AAEALGNI
-1010 GTETAM
+1010 GSETAM

-1032 NGDTLSQAR
+1032 NGDTLSPAR

-1111 QIGRGKCVVAV
+1111 QIGQGKCVVAV

-1148 RIFPIILPDARIY
+1148 RIFPIILPDARIHK
-1161 NDFERI
+1161 DFERI

-1182 KYKEIDLVN
+1182 KYKEIDLAK

-1214 ILKDMKTLNIDL
+1214 ILKDMNTLNIDL
-1226 HRQSEFAAMIKAVET
+1226 HRQSEFAAMIQAVET
-1241 KLAEDSQNIPTSSEK
+1241 KLAEDSQNI
-1256 NASLS
+1256 
-1261 SITYDLR
+1261 
-1268 GATIGNL
+1268 
-1275 AHNVQGNQ
+1275 
-1283 QNYPQQPNNN
+1283 
-1293 NPEEK
+1293 

>member
-1 MIDWTPYLKSI
+1 MIDWTPYLESI

-63 RPEKNERFTVLDGL
+63 KTERFTVLEGL
-77 REYAA
+77 RKYAA
-82 NHVLLKGRPGSGKST
+82 NHVHVLLKGRPGSGKST

-104 EESVGAQ
+104 EESVGTQ
-111 SLRPNQQNQAKIIQI
+111 SLRLNQQNQAKIIQI

-180 LPSDPARQNLNN
+180 LPSEAARQNLKN

-223 PLSEAQMR
+223 PLTEPQMQ

-254 ELGETPLLLWML
+254 ELAETPLLLWML

-296 KADVSTYQESRD
+296 KADVPTYQESRD

-361 KDLLK
+361 EDLLK

-396 KLPHLRDEQLKWDYL
+396 KLPHLRDEQLQWDYL

-454 VNFKFQK
+454 VNFEFQK

-491 ELLKALKDSN
+491 QLSQALKDSDGV
-501 WFVRRSAAEALAE
+501 VRRNAASVLGN
-514 IGTETAIPGLLKALE
+514 ISPETAIAELLKALE
-529 DSNKYVRVC
+529 DSNSDVRRR
-538 AAFALGNISS
+538 AALALGKIGS
-548 ETAIPGLL
+548 ETAIMGLL
-556 KALEDSDEDV
+556 KALEDSDEYV
-566 SWNAVEALGKIGT
+566 RRNAAFALGNIGSETAIAGLLKALKDSDESVRGNAAFALAKIGSETAIAELLKALEHSDNALEALTEIET
-579 ETAIPGLL
+579 ETAIAGLL
-587 KALEDSD
+587 KALEHSD
-594 EDVSWNA
+594 EGVRGNA
-601 AFALGKIGSEAAIPE
+601 AFALGKIGSETAIAG
-616 LLKALDDSDWYVR
+616 LLKALEHSDEDVR
-629 RYAAF
+629 WYAAF

-648 LKALEDSNEYVRR
+648 LKALEDSDE
-661 YAAFALG
+661 
-668 NIGSETAIPVLLKA
+668 
-682 LEHFDGFVRSD
+682 
-693 AAEALAKIGSETA
+693 
-706 IAELL
+706 
-711 KALEHSDWYVRSD
+711 
-724 AAEALA
+724 
-730 KIGSETAIAE
+730 
-740 LLKALEDSNEDV
+740 
-752 RREAAFA
+752 
-759 LGKIGSETAI
+759 
-769 AGLLKALEDSDYFV
+769 FV
-783 RRKAAEALGYIGSET
+783 RRKAAEALG
-798 AIPGLLKA
+798 
-806 LEDSDW
+806 
-812 YVRSNAAEALGKIGS
+812 
-827 EKAIPELLKALEDS
+827 
-841 FRYVRR
+841 
-847 YAVKALGK
+847 
-855 IGSEKAIPGLLKALD
+855 
-870 DSDWYVQEAAF
+870 
-881 ALGNIGSET
+881 
-890 AIPELLKALEDS
+890 
-902 NKDVRG
+902 
-908 KAAEA
+908 
-913 LGKIGSETAIPGLL
+913 
-927 KALEHSEGYVRSNA
+927 
-941 AEALGK
+941 
-947 IGSETAI
+947 
-954 AGLLKALEHSDKDV
+954 
-968 RGNAAKALGKI
+968 
-979 GSEAAIPG
+979 
-987 LLKALEDSE
+987 
-996 GYVRSYAAEALGNI
+996 NI
-1010 GTETAM
+1010 GTEAAM

-1041 EALDT
+1041 KALDT

-1057 SQPMNQQVYISYNW
+1057 PESISY
-1071 QEDSNEMANQLVQA
+1071 S
-1085 FAAKGI
+1085 
-1091 EIIRD
+1091 
-1096 KTHTSYKDSIKNFMR
+1096 T
-1111 QIGRGKCVVAV
+1111 
-1122 ISDRYL
+1122 
-1128 KSENCMFEL
+1128 
-1137 VEIARNGDFYQ
+1137 
-1148 RIFPIILPDARIY
+1148 
-1161 NDFERI
+1161 
-1167 DYLKYWEDEKAKLQA
+1167 
-1182 KYKEIDLVN
+1182 
-1191 TNSIM
+1191 
-1196 ATLNLYDE
+1196 
-1204 IRSNIDNLTN
+1204 
-1214 ILKDMKTLNIDL
+1214 
-1226 HRQSEFAAMIKAVET
+1226 QS
-1241 KLAEDSQNIPTSSEK
+1241 PTSET
-1256 NASLS
+1256 S
-1261 SITYDLR
+1261 SITYDFR

-1275 AHNVQGNQ
+1275 AHNVQGKQ
-1283 QNYPQQPNNN
+1283 QNYPQQHNNN
-1293 NPEEK
+1293 NPEKK

>member
-29 VEGKTRPAKTAPL
+29 VEGKTRPSKTAPL

-63 RPEKNERFTVLDGL
+63 RPEKTERFTVLDGL
-77 REYAA
+77 RKYAT

-104 EESVGAQ
+104 EESVEAQ
-111 SLRPNQQNQAKIIQI
+111 SLRLNQQNQAKIIQI

-180 LPSDPARQNLNN
+180 LPSEAARQNLKN

-223 PLSEAQMR
+223 PLTEPQMQ

-254 ELGETPLLLWML
+254 ELAETPLLLWML

-296 KADVSTYQESRD
+296 KADVPTYQESRD

-361 KDLLK
+361 EDLLK

-396 KLPHLRDEQLKWDYL
+396 KLPHLRDEQLQWDYL

-440 LEIDLKLGARLAGE
+440 LEIDLKLGARFAGE

-491 ELLKALKDSN
+491 ELLKALEDSDEDVRGNAVEALANIGSETAIPGLLKALEDSHEYVRRKAAEVLAEIGSETAIAGLLKALEDSHEYVRGKAAFALGNIGTETAIPGLLKALEDSDRYVRWNASEALAKIGSETAIAGLLKALEDSDRFVRSRYVRRRAAAALGKIGTETAIAGLIKALEHSDGDVRFEAAFALGKIGSETAIPELLKALKDSDGDFFRCKAVEALGEIGSETAIPGLLKALEDSDEYVRMSAAEALGKIGSETAIA
-501 WFVRRSAAEALAE
+501 WLLKALEDSDEFVRFQAAFALGKIGSETAIPELLKALEDYNNKDVRSHAAASLGEIETAIPGLLKALEDSDDDVRRKAAEALAE

-529 DSNKYVRVC
+529 HSKEYVRGY
-538 AAFALGNISS
+538 AAFALGNIGT
-548 ETAIPGLL
+548 ETAIPELLKALKDSYWSVSWYAAEALGNIGTETAIAGLL
-556 KALEDSDEDV
+556 KALEDSDDDV
-566 SWNAVEALGKIGT
+566 RRNAAFALGNIAT

-594 EDVSWNA
+594 
-601 AFALGKIGSEAAIPE
+601 
-616 LLKALDDSDWYVR
+616 DDVR
-629 RYAAF
+629 R
-634 ALGKIGSETAIPGL
+634 
-648 LKALEDSNEYVRR
+648 N
-661 YAAFALG
+661 AAFALG
-668 NIGSETAIPVLLKA
+668 NIGS
-682 LEHFDGFVRSD
+682 
-693 AAEALAKIGSETA
+693 
-706 IAELL
+706 
-711 KALEHSDWYVRSD
+711 
-724 AAEALA
+724 
-730 KIGSETAIAE
+730 
-740 LLKALEDSNEDV
+740 
-752 RREAAFA
+752 
-759 LGKIGSETAI
+759 
-769 AGLLKALEDSDYFV
+769 
-783 RRKAAEALGYIGSET
+783 
-798 AIPGLLKA
+798 
-806 LEDSDW
+806 
-812 YVRSNAAEALGKIGS
+812 
-827 EKAIPELLKALEDS
+827 
-841 FRYVRR
+841 
-847 YAVKALGK
+847 
-855 IGSEKAIPGLLKALD
+855 
-870 DSDWYVQEAAF
+870 
-881 ALGNIGSET
+881 
-890 AIPELLKALEDS
+890 
-902 NKDVRG
+902 
-908 KAAEA
+908 
-913 LGKIGSETAIPGLL
+913 
-927 KALEHSEGYVRSNA
+927 
-941 AEALGK
+941 
-947 IGSETAI
+947 
-954 AGLLKALEHSDKDV
+954 
-968 RGNAAKALGKI
+968 
-979 GSEAAIPG
+979 
-987 LLKALEDSE
+987 
-996 GYVRSYAAEALGNI
+996 
-1010 GTETAM
+1010 ETAM

-1041 EALDT
+1041 EALDI

-1085 FAAKGI
+1085 FDAKGI

-1096 KTHTSYKDSIKNFMR
+1096 KTHTTYKDSIKNFMR
-1111 QIGRGKCVVAV
+1111 QIGQGKCVVAV

-1137 VEIARNGDFYQ
+1137 VEIARNGDFYK

-1161 NDFERI
+1161 KDFERI

-1182 KYKEIDLVN
+1182 KYKQLDLVN

-1204 IRSNIDNLTN
+1204 IRGNIDNLTN
-1214 ILKDMKTLNIDL
+1214 ILKDMNTLNIDL
-1226 HRQSEFAAMIKAVET
+1226 HRQSEFAAMIQKVET
-1241 KLAEDSQNIPTSSEK
+1241 KLAEDSQNI
-1256 NASLS
+1256 
-1261 SITYDLR
+1261 
-1268 GATIGNL
+1268 
-1275 AHNVQGNQ
+1275 
-1283 QNYPQQPNNN
+1283 
-1293 NPEEK
+1293 

>member
-77 REYAA
+77 RKYAA
-82 NHVLLKGRPGSGKST
+82 NHVHVLLKGRPGSGKST
-97 ALARLLL
+97 ALERLLL
-104 EESVGAQ
+104 EESVAAQ
-111 SLRPNQQNQAKIIQI
+111 SLRLNQQNQAKIIQI

-163 LENQNFRPL
+163 LENHNFRPL

-180 LPSDPARQNLNN
+180 LPSYPARRDLKN

-214 DIEKKLEML
+214 NIEKKLEML
-223 PLSEAQMR
+223 PLTEPQMR

-254 ELGETPLLLWML
+254 ELAETPLLLWML

-296 KADVSTYQESRD
+296 KADVPTYQESRD

-396 KLPHLRDEQLKWDYL
+396 KLPHLRDEQLQWDYL

-473 KRFKVELLGLTK
+473 KWFKVKLLGLTK

-491 ELLKALKDSN
+491 ELSQALEDSD
-501 WFVRRSAAEALAE
+501 WGVRRSAAEALAE
-514 IGTETAIPGLLKALE
+514 IGTETATAGLLKALE
-529 DSNKYVRVC
+529 DSNSDVRGK
-538 AAFALGNISS
+538 AAFALGN
-548 ETAIPGLL
+548 
-556 KALEDSDEDV
+556 
-566 SWNAVEALGKIGT
+566 
-579 ETAIPGLL
+579 
-587 KALEDSD
+587 
-594 EDVSWNA
+594 
-601 AFALGKIGSEAAIPE
+601 IGSEAAIPE
-616 LLKALDDSDWYVR
+616 LLKALEDSNSDVR
-629 RYAAF
+629 ENAAF
-634 ALGKIGSETAIPGL
+634 ALGKIGSETAI
-648 LKALEDSNEYVRR
+648 
-661 YAAFALG
+661 LG
-668 NIGSETAIPVLLKA
+668 
-682 LEHFDGFVRSD
+682 
-693 AAEALAKIGSETA
+693 
-706 IAELL
+706 LL
-711 KALEHSDWYVRSD
+711 KALEHSNWSVSGN
-724 AAEALA
+724 A
-730 KIGSETAIAE
+730 AIALCE
-740 LLKALEDSNEDV
+740 
-752 RREAAFA
+752 
-759 LGKIGSETAI
+759 IGSETAI
-769 AGLLKALEDSDYFV
+769 AGLLKALEDSNKDV
-783 RRKAAEALGYIGSET
+783 R
-798 AIPGLLKA
+798 
-806 LEDSDW
+806 W
-812 YVRSNAAEALGKIGS
+812 NAAEALG
-827 EKAIPELLKALEDS
+827 
-841 FRYVRR
+841 
-847 YAVKALGK
+847 
-855 IGSEKAIPGLLKALD
+855 
-870 DSDWYVQEAAF
+870 
-881 ALGNIGSET
+881 NIGTET
-890 AIPELLKALEDS
+890 AIPELLKAFKDS
-902 NKDVRG
+902 DWGVRG
-908 KAAEA
+908 NAAEA
-913 LGKIGSETAIPGLL
+913 LGKIGSETAIPVLL
-927 KALEHSEGYVRSNA
+927 KALEDSN
-941 AEALGK
+941 
-947 IGSETAI
+947 S
-954 AGLLKALEHSDKDV
+954 DV
-968 RGNAAKALGKI
+968 RRYAAFALGKI
-979 GSEAAIPG
+979 GSEA
-987 LLKALEDSE
+987 
-996 GYVRSYAAEALGNI
+996 
-1010 GTETAM
+1010 AM

-1041 EALDT
+1041 KALDI

-1057 SQPMNQQVYISYNW
+1057 PESISY
-1071 QEDSNEMANQLVQA
+1071 S
-1085 FAAKGI
+1085 
-1091 EIIRD
+1091 
-1096 KTHTSYKDSIKNFMR
+1096 T
-1111 QIGRGKCVVAV
+1111 
-1122 ISDRYL
+1122 
-1128 KSENCMFEL
+1128 
-1137 VEIARNGDFYQ
+1137 
-1148 RIFPIILPDARIY
+1148 
-1161 NDFERI
+1161 
-1167 DYLKYWEDEKAKLQA
+1167 
-1182 KYKEIDLVN
+1182 
-1191 TNSIM
+1191 
-1196 ATLNLYDE
+1196 
-1204 IRSNIDNLTN
+1204 
-1214 ILKDMKTLNIDL
+1214 
-1226 HRQSEFAAMIKAVET
+1226 QS
-1241 KLAEDSQNIPTSSEK
+1241 PTSET
-1256 NASLS
+1256 S

-1293 NPEEK
+1293 NPEKK

>member
-29 VEGKTRPAKTAPL
+29 VEGKTRPWKTAPL

-48 QTIEKEPQNRQERPE
+48 QTIEKEPQNPQERAE
-63 RPEKNERFTVLDGL
+63 RPEKPERFTVLDGL
-77 REYAA
+77 RKYAA

-180 LPSDPARQNLNN
+180 LPSDTARRDLKN

-223 PLSEAQMR
+223 PLTEPQMR
-231 DFVKAYLPE
+231 YFVKTYLPE

-266 CSVFDDNQNKIPANL
+266 CSVFDNNQNKIPANL
-281 GLVFQIFTGIYDKKL
+281 GLVFQGFTKEFDIHK
-296 KADVSTYQESRD
+296 RD
-308 WWRELLQVLAW
+308 REGVKISENLRRWQNRLLQHLAW
-319 KMTQGESKTEIQVA
+319 TMTTGENPTEIKLS
-333 ISRTEA
+333 ISKNQA
-339 EEELSKFIK
+339 EEILIEFLQGKISYPD
-348 NKGFPEYYSKQWL
+348 NTALEWL
-361 KDLLK
+361 EDLLK

-396 KLPHLRDEQLKWDYL
+396 KLPHLRDEQLQWDYL

-419 MALLLGLLDNETQ
+419 MALLLGMLEKKADAL
-432 AKRVVKLG
+432 RVVELALK
-440 LEIDLKLGARLAGE
+440 IDFRLGARLAGE
-454 VNFKFQK
+454 VKKDWQRE
-461 QTVGLVLGLDVP
+461 TIALVLGLNLP
-473 KRFKVELLGLTK
+473 QFFTILLLGET
-485 SNQVVN
+485 
-491 ELLKALKDSN
+491 
-501 WFVRRSAAEALAE
+501 RSDA
-514 IGTETAIPGLLKALE
+514 
-529 DSNKYVRVC
+529 
-538 AAFALGNISS
+538 
-548 ETAIPGLL
+548 AIPGLL
-556 KALEDSDEDV
+556 KALEDSD
-566 SWNAVEALGKIGT
+566 SNA
-579 ETAIPGLL
+579 
-587 KALEDSD
+587 
-594 EDVSWNA
+594 
-601 AFALGKIGSEAAIPE
+601 
-616 LLKALDDSDWYVR
+616 R
-629 RYAAF
+629 RNAAF
-634 ALGKIGSETAIPGL
+634 ALGKIGSETAIPRS
-648 LKALEDSNEYVRR
+648 LKALENSDRNARR
-661 YAAFALG
+661 NASF
-668 NIGSETAIPVLLKA
+668 P
-682 LEHFDGFVRSD
+682 
-693 AAEALAKIGSETA
+693 
-706 IAELL
+706 
-711 KALEHSDWYVRSD
+711 
-724 AAEALA
+724 
-730 KIGSETAIAE
+730 
-740 LLKALEDSNEDV
+740 
-752 RREAAFA
+752 

-769 AGLLKALEDSDYFV
+769 AGLLKALEHSDEDV
-783 RRKAAEALGYIGSET
+783 RRYAAEALGNIGSETAIAGLLKALEDSNSDVRWKAAFALGDISSET

-806 LEDSDW
+806 LEDSNSD
-812 YVRSNAAEALGKIGS
+812 
-827 EKAIPELLKALEDS
+827 
-841 FRYVRR
+841 VRR
-847 YAVKALGK
+847 C
-855 IGSEKAIPGLLKALD
+855 
-870 DSDWYVQEAAF
+870 AAF
-881 ALGNIGSET
+881 ALGKIGSET

-902 NKDVRG
+902 NKDVR
-908 KAAEA
+908 
-913 LGKIGSETAIPGLL
+913 
-927 KALEHSEGYVRSNA
+927 RNA

-947 IGSETAI
+947 IGS
-954 AGLLKALEHSDKDV
+954 
-968 RGNAAKALGKI
+968 
-979 GSEAAIPG
+979 
-987 LLKALEDSE
+987 
-996 GYVRSYAAEALGNI
+996 
-1010 GTETAM
+1010 ETAM

-1096 KTHTSYKDSIKNFMR
+1096 KTHTTYKDSIKNFMR
-1111 QIGRGKCVVAV
+1111 QIGQGKCVVAV

-1137 VEIARNGDFYQ
+1137 VEIARNGDFYK

-1161 NDFERI
+1161 KDFERI

-1182 KYKEIDLVN
+1182 KYKQIDLAK

-1204 IRSNIDNLTN
+1204 IRDNIDNLTN
-1214 ILKDMKTLNIDL
+1214 ILKDMNTLNIDL

-1241 KLAEDSQNIPTSSEK
+1241 KLAEDSQNIPASSEK

-1268 GATIGNL
+1268 GAIISNL
-1275 AHNVQGNQ
+1275 AHNVQGSQ

-1293 NPEEK
+1293 NPEKK

>member
-1 MIDWTPYLKSI
+1 MIDWTPYLESI
-12 SDSEKYAQWETF
+12 SEKYAQWETF

-29 VEGKTRPAKTAPL
+29 VEGKTRPSKTAPL

-48 QTIEKEPQNRQERPE
+48 QTTEKERENPQERPE
-63 RPEKNERFTVLDGL
+63 RPEKTERFTVLDGL
-77 REYAA
+77 RKYAA
-82 NHVLLKGRPGSGKST
+82 NHVHVLLKGRPGSGKST
-97 ALARLLL
+97 ALERLLL
-104 EESVGAQ
+104 EESVEAQ

-163 LENQNFRPL
+163 LENHNFRPL

-180 LPSDPARQNLNN
+180 LPSYPARRDLKN

-214 DIEKKLEML
+214 NIEKKLEML
-223 PLSEAQMR
+223 PLTEPQMR

-254 ELGETPLLLWML
+254 ELAETPLLLWML

-296 KADVSTYQESRD
+296 KADVPTYQESRD

-361 KDLLK
+361 EDLLK

-391 EELKK
+391 EALCD
-396 KLPHLRDEQLKWDYL
+396 KLRYLSDEQLKWDYL

-419 MALLLGLLDNETQ
+419 VALMLGLLDDETQ

-491 ELLKALKDSN
+491 ELNQALKDSDSD
-501 WFVRRSAAEALAE
+501 VRRKAVEALGK
-514 IGTETAIPGLLKALE
+514 IGTETAIAGLLKALE
-529 DSNKYVRVC
+529 DSNSDVRRN
-538 AAFALGNISS
+538 AAEALGN
-548 ETAIPGLL
+548 
-556 KALEDSDEDV
+556 
-566 SWNAVEALGKIGT
+566 IGT

-594 EDVSWNA
+594 Y
-601 AFALGKIGSEAAIPE
+601 
-616 LLKALDDSDWYVR
+616 YVR
-629 RYAAF
+629 
-634 ALGKIGSETAIPGL
+634 G
-648 LKALEDSNEYVRR
+648 
-661 YAAFALG
+661 
-668 NIGSETAIPVLLKA
+668 
-682 LEHFDGFVRSD
+682 
-693 AAEALAKIGSETA
+693 
-706 IAELL
+706 
-711 KALEHSDWYVRSD
+711 
-724 AAEALA
+724 
-730 KIGSETAIAE
+730 
-740 LLKALEDSNEDV
+740 
-752 RREAAFA
+752 
-759 LGKIGSETAI
+759 
-769 AGLLKALEDSDYFV
+769 
-783 RRKAAEALGYIGSET
+783 
-798 AIPGLLKA
+798 
-806 LEDSDW
+806 
-812 YVRSNAAEALGKIGS
+812 NAAEALG
-827 EKAIPELLKALEDS
+827 
-841 FRYVRR
+841 
-847 YAVKALGK
+847 
-855 IGSEKAIPGLLKALD
+855 
-870 DSDWYVQEAAF
+870 
-881 ALGNIGSET
+881 N
-890 AIPELLKALEDS
+890 
-902 NKDVRG
+902 
-908 KAAEA
+908 
-913 LGKIGSETAIPGLL
+913 
-927 KALEHSEGYVRSNA
+927 
-941 AEALGK
+941 

-954 AGLLKALEHSDKDV
+954 AGLLKALEHSDWDV
-968 RGNAAKALGKI
+968 SGN
-979 GSEAAIPG
+979 
-987 LLKALEDSE
+987 
-996 GYVRSYAAEALGNI
+996 AAEALGNI
-1010 GTETAM
+1010 ATETAM

-1032 NGDTLSQAR
+1032 NNYTLSQAR

-1148 RIFPIILPDARIY
+1148 RIFPIILPDARIHK
-1161 NDFERI
+1161 DFERI

-1182 KYKEIDLVN
+1182 KYKEIDLAK

-1204 IRSNIDNLTN
+1204 IRDNIDNLTN
-1214 ILKDMKTLNIDL
+1214 ILKDMNLLNIDL
-1226 HRQSEFAAMIKAVET
+1226 HRQSEFAAMIQKVET
-1241 KLAEDSQNIPTSSEK
+1241 KLAEDSQKLSNQSPVKSESK
-1256 NASLS
+1256 
-1261 SITYDLR
+1261 Y
-1268 GATIGNL
+1268 TIH
-1275 AHNVQGNQ
+1275 AKNVQII
-1283 QNYPQQPNNN
+1283 
-1293 NPEEK
+1293 EKGDGQIQDSSS

>member
-29 VEGKTRPAKTAPL
+29 VEGKTRPSKTAPL

-48 QTIEKEPQNRQERPE
+48 QTIEKERENPQERAE
-63 RPEKNERFTVLDGL
+63 RPEKPERFTVLDGL
-77 REYAA
+77 RKYAA
-82 NHVLLKGRPGSGKST
+82 NHVHVLLKGRPGSGKST

-111 SLRPNQQNQAKIIQI
+111 SLRLNQQNQAKIIQI

-163 LENQNFRPL
+163 LENQNFSPL

-180 LPSDPARQNLNN
+180 LPSDTARQNLKN

-214 DIEKKLEML
+214 NIEKKLEML
-223 PLSEAQMR
+223 PLTEPQMR

-296 KADVSTYQESRD
+296 KADVTTYQESRD

-333 ISRTEA
+333 IYRTEA

-348 NKGFPEYYSKQWL
+348 NKGLPEYYSKQWL

-391 EELKK
+391 EELNK
-396 KLPHLRDEQLKWDYL
+396 KLPHLRDEQLQWDYL

-491 ELLKALKDSN
+491 ELSQALK
-501 WFVRRSAAEALAE
+501 
-514 IGTETAIPGLLKALE
+514 
-529 DSNKYVRVC
+529 
-538 AAFALGNISS
+538 
-548 ETAIPGLL
+548 
-556 KALEDSDEDV
+556 DSDEDV
-566 SWNAVEALGKIGT
+566 RGNAVEALGKIGT
-579 ETAIPGLL
+579 ETAIAGLL
-587 KALEDSD
+587 KALEESNK
-594 EDVSWNA
+594 DVRWKA
-601 AFALGKIGSEAAIPE
+601 AFALGKIGSETAIPGLLKALKDSDKDVRSNAVVALCKIGSETAIAGLFKVLEHSDKDVRSNAVVALGKIRSETAIAGLLKALEDSNQYVRGNAAFALCKIGSETAIGGLLKALEDSDGDFFRWKAAEALGNISSETAIGGLLKALEDSNVFVRRYAAEALGKIGSETAIPE
-616 LLKALDDSDWYVR
+616 LLKALEESNKDVRVYAALALGKIGSETAIGGLLKALEDSDNDVRGKAAEALGKIGSETAIAGLLKALEDSNKDVR
-629 RYAAF
+629 RSASS

-648 LKALEDSNEYVRR
+648 LKALEDSNKDVREN
-661 YAAFALG
+661 AAFAL
-668 NIGSETAIPVLLKA
+668 AQ
-682 LEHFDGFVRSD
+682 
-693 AAEALAKIGSETA
+693 
-706 IAELL
+706 
-711 KALEHSDWYVRSD
+711 
-724 AAEALA
+724 
-730 KIGSETAIAE
+730 
-740 LLKALEDSNEDV
+740 
-752 RREAAFA
+752 
-759 LGKIGSETAI
+759 
-769 AGLLKALEDSDYFV
+769 
-783 RRKAAEALGYIGSET
+783 IGSET

-806 LEDSDW
+806 LEYSD
-812 YVRSNAAEALGKIGS
+812 VFVCITAA
-827 EKAIPELLKALEDS
+827 
-841 FRYVRR
+841 
-847 YAVKALGK
+847 
-855 IGSEKAIPGLLKALD
+855 
-870 DSDWYVQEAAF
+870 Q
-881 ALGNIGSET
+881 
-890 AIPELLKALEDS
+890 
-902 NKDVRG
+902 
-908 KAAEA
+908 A

-927 KALEHSEGYVRSNA
+927 KALEDSDKDVRKNTAEALGKIGSETAIPRLLKALEDSDGYVRKNAAEALGNIGSETAIPRLLKALEDSNVFVRRYA

-954 AGLLKALEHSDKDV
+954 PELLKALEESNSDV
-968 RGNAAKALGKI
+968 RWKAAFALGDI
-979 GSEAAIPG
+979 SSETAIPG
-987 LLKALEDSE
+987 LLKALEDSNSD
-996 GYVRSYAAEALGNI
+996 VRWCAAFALGKI
-1010 GTETAM
+1010 SSETAM

-1032 NGDTLSQAR
+1032 NGYTLSQAR

-1057 SQPMNQQVYISYNW
+1057 PESISY
-1071 QEDSNEMANQLVQA
+1071 S
-1085 FAAKGI
+1085 
-1091 EIIRD
+1091 
-1096 KTHTSYKDSIKNFMR
+1096 T
-1111 QIGRGKCVVAV
+1111 
-1122 ISDRYL
+1122 
-1128 KSENCMFEL
+1128 
-1137 VEIARNGDFYQ
+1137 
-1148 RIFPIILPDARIY
+1148 
-1161 NDFERI
+1161 
-1167 DYLKYWEDEKAKLQA
+1167 
-1182 KYKEIDLVN
+1182 
-1191 TNSIM
+1191 
-1196 ATLNLYDE
+1196 
-1204 IRSNIDNLTN
+1204 
-1214 ILKDMKTLNIDL
+1214 
-1226 HRQSEFAAMIKAVET
+1226 QS
-1241 KLAEDSQNIPTSSEK
+1241 PTSET
-1256 NASLS
+1256 S
-1261 SITYDLR
+1261 SITYDFR

-1283 QNYPQQPNNN
+1283 QNYPQQTNNN
-1293 NPEEK
+1293 NPEKK

>member
-29 VEGKTRPAKTAPL
+29 VEGKTRPSKTAPL

-63 RPEKNERFTVLDGL
+63 RPEKTERFTVLDGL
-77 REYAA
+77 RKYAT

-104 EESVGAQ
+104 EESVEAQ
-111 SLRPNQQNQAKIIQI
+111 SLRLNQQNQAKIIQI

-133 LYETSILDLILQFLK
+133 LYETSILDLILQLLK

-180 LPSDPARQNLNN
+180 LPSEAARQNLKN

-223 PLSEAQMR
+223 PLTEPQMQ

-254 ELGETPLLLWML
+254 ELAETPLLLWML

-296 KADVSTYQESRD
+296 KADVPTYQESRD

-361 KDLLK
+361 EDLLK

-396 KLPHLRDEQLKWDYL
+396 KLPHLRDEQLQWDYL

-440 LEIDLKLGARLAGE
+440 LEIDLKLGARFAGE

-491 ELLKALKDSN
+491 ELLKALEDSDEDVRGNAVEALANIGSETAIPGLLKALEDSHEYVRRKAAEVLAEIGSETAIAGLLKALEDSHEYVRGKAAFALGNIGTETAIPGLLKALEDSDRYVRWNASEALAKIGSETAIAGLLKALEDSDRFVRSRYVRRRAAAALGKIGTETAIAGLIKALEHSDGDVRFEAAFALGKIGSETAIPELLKALKDSDGDFFRCKAVEALGEIGSETAIPGLLKALEDSDEYVRMSAAEALGKIGSETAIA
-501 WFVRRSAAEALAE
+501 WLLKALEDSDEFVRFQAAFALGKIGSETAIPELLKALEDYNNKDVRSHAAASLGEIGTETAIPELLKALEDYNNKDVRSHAAASLGEIGTETAIPGLLKALEDSDDDVRRKAAEALAE

-529 DSNKYVRVC
+529 HSKEYVRGY
-538 AAFALGNISS
+538 AAFALGNIGT
-548 ETAIPGLL
+548 ETAIPELLKALKDSYWSVSWYAAEALGNIGTETAIAGLL
-556 KALEDSDEDV
+556 KALEDSDDDV
-566 SWNAVEALGKIGT
+566 RRNAAFALGNIAT

-594 EDVSWNA
+594 
-601 AFALGKIGSEAAIPE
+601 
-616 LLKALDDSDWYVR
+616 DDVR
-629 RYAAF
+629 R
-634 ALGKIGSETAIPGL
+634 
-648 LKALEDSNEYVRR
+648 N
-661 YAAFALG
+661 AAFALG
-668 NIGSETAIPVLLKA
+668 NIGS
-682 LEHFDGFVRSD
+682 
-693 AAEALAKIGSETA
+693 
-706 IAELL
+706 
-711 KALEHSDWYVRSD
+711 
-724 AAEALA
+724 
-730 KIGSETAIAE
+730 
-740 LLKALEDSNEDV
+740 
-752 RREAAFA
+752 
-759 LGKIGSETAI
+759 
-769 AGLLKALEDSDYFV
+769 
-783 RRKAAEALGYIGSET
+783 
-798 AIPGLLKA
+798 
-806 LEDSDW
+806 
-812 YVRSNAAEALGKIGS
+812 
-827 EKAIPELLKALEDS
+827 
-841 FRYVRR
+841 
-847 YAVKALGK
+847 
-855 IGSEKAIPGLLKALD
+855 
-870 DSDWYVQEAAF
+870 
-881 ALGNIGSET
+881 
-890 AIPELLKALEDS
+890 
-902 NKDVRG
+902 
-908 KAAEA
+908 
-913 LGKIGSETAIPGLL
+913 
-927 KALEHSEGYVRSNA
+927 
-941 AEALGK
+941 
-947 IGSETAI
+947 
-954 AGLLKALEHSDKDV
+954 
-968 RGNAAKALGKI
+968 
-979 GSEAAIPG
+979 
-987 LLKALEDSE
+987 
-996 GYVRSYAAEALGNI
+996 
-1010 GTETAM
+1010 ETAM

-1041 EALDT
+1041 EALDI

-1085 FAAKGI
+1085 FDAKGI

-1096 KTHTSYKDSIKNFMR
+1096 KTHTTYKDSIKNFMR
-1111 QIGRGKCVVAV
+1111 QIGQGKCVVAV

-1137 VEIARNGDFYQ
+1137 VEIARNGDFYK

-1161 NDFERI
+1161 KDFERI

-1182 KYKEIDLVN
+1182 KYKQLDLVN

-1204 IRSNIDNLTN
+1204 IRGNIDNLTN
-1214 ILKDMKTLNIDL
+1214 ILKDMNTLNIDL
-1226 HRQSEFAAMIKAVET
+1226 HRQSEFAAMIQKVET
-1241 KLAEDSQNIPTSSEK
+1241 KLAEDSQNI
-1256 NASLS
+1256 
-1261 SITYDLR
+1261 
-1268 GATIGNL
+1268 
-1275 AHNVQGNQ
+1275 
-1283 QNYPQQPNNN
+1283 
-1293 NPEEK
+1293 

>member
-1 MIDWTPYLKSI
+1 MIDWTSYLESI
-12 SDSEKYAQWETF
+12 SEKYAQWETF

-29 VEGKTRPAKTAPL
+29 VEGKTRPSKTAPL

-63 RPEKNERFTVLDGL
+63 KTERFTVLEGL
-77 REYAA
+77 RKYAA

-104 EESVGAQ
+104 EEAQ

-148 RHKLIIDSNTLESWL
+148 RHKLIINSNTLESWL
-163 LENQNFRPL
+163 LENQNFIPL

-180 LPSDPARQNLNN
+180 LPSDPARQKLKN
-192 FRQQYAEISMIFT
+192 FCQQYAEIPMIFT

-223 PLSEAQMR
+223 PLSEPQMR

-266 CSVFDDNQNKIPANL
+266 CSVFDDNENKIPANL
-281 GLVFQIFTGIYDKKL
+281 GLVFQIFTGIYNKKL
-296 KADVSTYQESRD
+296 KADVPTYQESRD

-339 EEELSKFIK
+339 EEELTKFIK
-348 NKGFPEYYSKQWL
+348 NKGFPEYYGKQWL
-361 KDLLK
+361 EDLLK

-391 EELKK
+391 EELQK
-396 KLPHLRDEQLKWDYL
+396 KLRHLSDEQLKWDYL

-419 MALLLGLLDNETQ
+419 MALLLGLLDNETE

-440 LEIDLKLGARLAGE
+440 LEIDLQLGARLAGE

-461 QTVGLVLGLDVP
+461 QTVELVLRLDVP

-491 ELLKALKDSN
+491 ELLKALEDSD
-501 WFVRRSAAEALAE
+501 WYVRRNAVEALAK
-514 IGTETAIPGLLKALE
+514 IGTETAIAGLLKALE
-529 DSNKYVRVC
+529 HSDWYVRRK
-538 AAFALGNISS
+538 AAEALGKIGS
-548 ETAIPGLL
+548 ETAIPELL
-556 KALEDSDEDV
+556 KALEDSDWYV
-566 SWNAVEALGKIGT
+566 RGK
-579 ETAIPGLL
+579 
-587 KALEDSD
+587 
-594 EDVSWNA
+594 A
-601 AFALGKIGSEAAIPE
+601 AFALGKIGSETAIAGLLKALEDFYEDVRGNAAFALGNIGSETAIPE
-616 LLKALDDSDWYVR
+616 LLKALEDSDDWSVR
-629 RYAAF
+629 MKAAE
-634 ALGKIGSETAIPGL
+634 ALGNIGSETAIAGLLKALEDSDDWSVRMKAVEALGNIGSETAIPGL

-661 YAAFALG
+661 NAAFALAE
-668 NIGSETAIPVLLKA
+668 IGSETAIPGLLKV
-682 LEHFDGFVRSD
+682 LED
-693 AAEALAKIGSETA
+693 
-706 IAELL
+706 
-711 KALEHSDWYVRSD
+711 SDWYVQ
-724 AAEALA
+724 
-730 KIGSETAIAE
+730 
-740 LLKALEDSNEDV
+740 
-752 RREAAFA
+752 EAAFA
-759 LGKIGSETAI
+759 L
-769 AGLLKALEDSDYFV
+769 
-783 RRKAAEALGYIGSET
+783 AEIGSET

-806 LEDSDW
+806 LEDSDDD
-812 YVRSNAAEALGKIGS
+812 VRRNAAFALGNIGS
-827 EKAIPELLKALEDS
+827 ETAIPELLKALEDS
-841 FRYVRR
+841 DYW
-847 YAVKALGK
+847 
-855 IGSEKAIPGLLKALD
+855 PGRNA
-870 DSDWYVQEAAF
+870 AAF

-902 NKDVRG
+902 NHYFRG

-913 LGKIGSETAIPGLL
+913 LGKIGSETAIG
-927 KALEHSEGYVRSNA
+927 
-941 AEALGK
+941 
-947 IGSETAI
+947 
-954 AGLLKALEHSDKDV
+954 
-968 RGNAAKALGKI
+968 
-979 GSEAAIPG
+979 G
-987 LLKALEDSE
+987 LLKALEDYDE
-996 GYVRSYAAEALGNI
+996 YVCWNAVEALGNI

-1016 TELIKCLKNPD
+1016 TELIKCLKNTD

-1032 NGDTLSQAR
+1032 NDYTLTLYPAR
-1041 EALDT
+1041 EALDI

-1096 KTHTSYKDSIKNFMR
+1096 KTHTTYKDSIKNFMQ
-1111 QIGRGKCVVAV
+1111 QIGQGKCVVAV

-1148 RIFPIILPDARIY
+1148 RIFPIILPDARIHK
-1161 NDFERI
+1161 DFERI

-1182 KYKEIDLVN
+1182 KYKQIDLAK
-1191 TNSIM
+1191 TNSIL

-1204 IRSNIDNLTN
+1204 IRGKIDNLTN
-1214 ILKDMKTLNIDL
+1214 ILKDMNTLNIDL
-1226 HRQSEFAAMIKAVET
+1226 HPQSEFAAMIQAVET
-1241 KLAEDSQNIPTSSEK
+1241 KLAEDGQTSSNQSPVKSESKYTIHAKNLQIIEK
-1256 NASLS
+1256 GDGQIQDS
-1261 SITYDLR
+1261 SS
-1268 GATIGNL
+1268 
-1275 AHNVQGNQ
+1275 
-1283 QNYPQQPNNN
+1283 
-1293 NPEEK
+1293 

>member
-12 SDSEKYAQWETF
+12 SEKYAQWETF

-29 VEGKTRPAKTAPL
+29 VEGKTRPPKTAPL
-42 LRDLWV
+42 MDLQV
-48 QTIEKEPQNRQERPE
+48 QTIEKERENPQERPE
-63 RPEKNERFTVLDGL
+63 RPEKTERFTVLDGL
-77 REYAA
+77 RKYAA

-180 LPSDPARQNLNN
+180 LPSDTARQNLKN

-214 DIEKKLEML
+214 NIEKKLEML

-231 DFVKAYLPE
+231 DFVKTYLPE

-254 ELGETPLLLWML
+254 ELAETPLLLWML

-296 KADVSTYQESRD
+296 KADVPTYQESRD

-371 LEGNDK
+371 LEGNEK

-396 KLPHLRDEQLKWDYL
+396 NLPHLRDEQLQWDYL

-491 ELLKALKDSN
+491 ELSQALEDSD
-501 WFVRRSAAEALAE
+501 WGVRRNAASVLGK
-514 IGTETAIPGLLKALE
+514 IGTETAIAGLLKALE
-529 DSNKYVRVC
+529 ESNKDVRWK
-538 AAFALGNISS
+538 AAFALGKIGS

-556 KALEDSDEDV
+556 KALKDSDKDV
-566 SWNAVEALGKIGT
+566 RSNAVVALCKIGSETAIAGLFKVLEHSDKDVRGKAAFALGKIGSETAIPRSLKALENSDNALEALTEIET
-579 ETAIPGLL
+579 ETAIAGLL
-587 KALEDSD
+587 KALEHSD
-594 EDVSWNA
+594 EGVRGNA
-601 AFALGKIGSEAAIPE
+601 AFALGKIGSETAIAG
-616 LLKALDDSDWYVR
+616 LLKALEHSDEDVR
-629 RYAAF
+629 WYAAF

-648 LKALEDSNEYVRR
+648 LKALEDSDE
-661 YAAFALG
+661 
-668 NIGSETAIPVLLKA
+668 
-682 LEHFDGFVRSD
+682 
-693 AAEALAKIGSETA
+693 
-706 IAELL
+706 
-711 KALEHSDWYVRSD
+711 
-724 AAEALA
+724 
-730 KIGSETAIAE
+730 
-740 LLKALEDSNEDV
+740 
-752 RREAAFA
+752 
-759 LGKIGSETAI
+759 
-769 AGLLKALEDSDYFV
+769 FV
-783 RRKAAEALGYIGSET
+783 RRK
-798 AIPGLLKA
+798 
-806 LEDSDW
+806 
-812 YVRSNAAEALGKIGS
+812 
-827 EKAIPELLKALEDS
+827 
-841 FRYVRR
+841 
-847 YAVKALGK
+847 
-855 IGSEKAIPGLLKALD
+855 
-870 DSDWYVQEAAF
+870 
-881 ALGNIGSET
+881 
-890 AIPELLKALEDS
+890 
-902 NKDVRG
+902 
-908 KAAEA
+908 
-913 LGKIGSETAIPGLL
+913 
-927 KALEHSEGYVRSNA
+927 
-941 AEALGK
+941 
-947 IGSETAI
+947 
-954 AGLLKALEHSDKDV
+954 
-968 RGNAAKALGKI
+968 
-979 GSEAAIPG
+979 
-987 LLKALEDSE
+987 
-996 GYVRSYAAEALGNI
+996 AAEALGNI

-1041 EALDT
+1041 KALDT

-1057 SQPMNQQVYISYNW
+1057 PESISY
-1071 QEDSNEMANQLVQA
+1071 S
-1085 FAAKGI
+1085 
-1091 EIIRD
+1091 
-1096 KTHTSYKDSIKNFMR
+1096 T
-1111 QIGRGKCVVAV
+1111 
-1122 ISDRYL
+1122 
-1128 KSENCMFEL
+1128 
-1137 VEIARNGDFYQ
+1137 
-1148 RIFPIILPDARIY
+1148 
-1161 NDFERI
+1161 
-1167 DYLKYWEDEKAKLQA
+1167 
-1182 KYKEIDLVN
+1182 
-1191 TNSIM
+1191 
-1196 ATLNLYDE
+1196 
-1204 IRSNIDNLTN
+1204 
-1214 ILKDMKTLNIDL
+1214 
-1226 HRQSEFAAMIKAVET
+1226 QS
-1241 KLAEDSQNIPTSSEK
+1241 PTSET
-1256 NASLS
+1256 S

-1275 AHNVQGNQ
+1275 AHNVQGKQ

>member
-1 MIDWTPYLKSI
+1 
-12 SDSEKYAQWETF
+12 
-24 YTLTD
+24 
-29 VEGKTRPAKTAPL
+29 
-42 LRDLWV
+42 
-48 QTIEKEPQNRQERPE
+48 
-63 RPEKNERFTVLDGL
+63 
-77 REYAA
+77 
-82 NHVLLKGRPGSGKST
+82 
-97 ALARLLL
+97 
-104 EESVGAQ
+104 Q
-111 SLRPNQQNQAKIIQI
+111 SLRLNQQNQAKIIQI

-163 LENQNFRPL
+163 LENQNFSPL

-180 LPSDPARQNLNN
+180 LPSDPARRDLKN

-214 DIEKKLEML
+214 NIEKKLEML
-223 PLSEAQMR
+223 PLTELQMQ
-231 DFVKAYLPE
+231 DFVKDYLPE

-281 GLVFQIFTGIYDKKL
+281 GLIFQIFTGIYDKEL

-319 KMTQGESKTEIQVA
+319 EMTQGESKTEIQVA

-396 KLPHLRDEQLKWDYL
+396 KLPHLRDEQLQWDYL

-485 SNQVVN
+485 SNEVVN
-491 ELLKALKDSN
+491 ELLKALKDSDED
-501 WFVRRSAAEALAE
+501 VRGNAVEALGK
-514 IGTETAIPGLLKALE
+514 IGTETAIAGLLKALEESNKDVRWKAAFALGKIGSETAIPGLLKALK
-529 DSNKYVRVC
+529 DSDKDVRSNAVVALC
-538 AAFALGNISS
+538 KIGSETAIAGLFKVLEHSDKDVRGNAAFALGKIGSETAIPRSLKALENSDRNARRSAAFALGKIGSETAIPVLLKALEDSDGYVRWKAAAGLAKISS

-566 SWNAVEALGKIGT
+566 RGNAVWVLGNIGSETAIAGLLKTLEHSNKDVRGKAAEALGNIGSETAIAGLLKALKDSDEDVRMYAAEALGKIGT

-587 KALEDSD
+587 KAL
-594 EDVSWNA
+594 
-601 AFALGKIGSEAAIPE
+601 
-616 LLKALDDSDWYVR
+616 DDSNKDVR
-629 RYAAF
+629 RYAA
-634 ALGKIGSETAIPGL
+634 ASLGE
-648 LKALEDSNEYVRR
+648 
-661 YAAFALG
+661 
-668 NIGSETAIPVLLKA
+668 
-682 LEHFDGFVRSD
+682 
-693 AAEALAKIGSETA
+693 
-706 IAELL
+706 
-711 KALEHSDWYVRSD
+711 
-724 AAEALA
+724 
-730 KIGSETAIAE
+730 
-740 LLKALEDSNEDV
+740 
-752 RREAAFA
+752 
-759 LGKIGSETAI
+759 IGSETAI
-769 AGLLKALEDSDYFV
+769 AGLLKALKDSDGDF
-783 RRKAAEALGYIGSET
+783 RR
-798 AIPGLLKA
+798 
-806 LEDSDW
+806 
-812 YVRSNAAEALGKIGS
+812 
-827 EKAIPELLKALEDS
+827 
-841 FRYVRR
+841 
-847 YAVKALGK
+847 
-855 IGSEKAIPGLLKALD
+855 
-870 DSDWYVQEAAF
+870 
-881 ALGNIGSET
+881 
-890 AIPELLKALEDS
+890 
-902 NKDVRG
+902 

-927 KALEHSEGYVRSNA
+927 KALEDSN
-941 AEALGK
+941 
-947 IGSETAI
+947 S
-954 AGLLKALEHSDKDV
+954 DV
-968 RGNAAKALGKI
+968 RRCAAFALGKI
-979 GSEAAIPG
+979 GSEA
-987 LLKALEDSE
+987 
-996 GYVRSYAAEALGNI
+996 
-1010 GTETAM
+1010 AM

-1057 SQPMNQQVYISYNW
+1057 PESISY
-1071 QEDSNEMANQLVQA
+1071 S
-1085 FAAKGI
+1085 
-1091 EIIRD
+1091 
-1096 KTHTSYKDSIKNFMR
+1096 T
-1111 QIGRGKCVVAV
+1111 
-1122 ISDRYL
+1122 
-1128 KSENCMFEL
+1128 
-1137 VEIARNGDFYQ
+1137 
-1148 RIFPIILPDARIY
+1148 
-1161 NDFERI
+1161 
-1167 DYLKYWEDEKAKLQA
+1167 
-1182 KYKEIDLVN
+1182 
-1191 TNSIM
+1191 
-1196 ATLNLYDE
+1196 
-1204 IRSNIDNLTN
+1204 
-1214 ILKDMKTLNIDL
+1214 
-1226 HRQSEFAAMIKAVET
+1226 QS
-1241 KLAEDSQNIPTSSEK
+1241 PTSET
-1256 NASLS
+1256 S
-1261 SITYDLR
+1261 SITYDFR

>member
-29 VEGKTRPAKTAPL
+29 VEGKTRPSKTAPL

-48 QTIEKEPQNRQERPE
+48 QTIEKEPQNPQERPE
-63 RPEKNERFTVLDGL
+63 RPEKPERFTVLDGL
-77 REYAA
+77 RKYAT

-104 EESVGAQ
+104 EESVEAQ

-180 LPSDPARQNLNN
+180 LPSEAARQNLKN

-223 PLSEAQMR
+223 PLTEPQMR

-240 KGEEMLKQLGNRLK
+240 KGEEMLKQLENRLK
-254 ELGETPLLLWML
+254 ELAETPLLLWML
-266 CSVFDDNQNKIPANL
+266 CSVFDNNQNKIPANL

-296 KADVSTYQESRD
+296 KADVPTYQESRD

-396 KLPHLRDEQLKWDYL
+396 KLPHLRDEQLQWDYL

-440 LEIDLKLGARLAGE
+440 LAIDLKLGARLAGE

-491 ELLKALKDSN
+491 ELLKALKDSDVY
-501 WFVRRSAAEALAE
+501 VRWNAAFALGE
-514 IGTETAIPGLLKALE
+514 IGSETAIPELLKALE
-529 DSNKYVRVC
+529 HSDVYFRWK
-538 AAFALGNISS
+538 AAEALGKISS

-556 KALEDSDEDV
+556 KALEDSDRFV
-566 SWNAVEALGKIGT
+566 GGK
-579 ETAIPGLL
+579 
-587 KALEDSD
+587 
-594 EDVSWNA
+594 
-601 AFALGKIGSEAAIPE
+601 
-616 LLKALDDSDWYVR
+616 
-629 RYAAF
+629 
-634 ALGKIGSETAIPGL
+634 
-648 LKALEDSNEYVRR
+648 
-661 YAAFALG
+661 
-668 NIGSETAIPVLLKA
+668 
-682 LEHFDGFVRSD
+682 
-693 AAEALAKIGSETA
+693 
-706 IAELL
+706 
-711 KALEHSDWYVRSD
+711 
-724 AAEALA
+724 
-730 KIGSETAIAE
+730 
-740 LLKALEDSNEDV
+740 
-752 RREAAFA
+752 
-759 LGKIGSETAI
+759 
-769 AGLLKALEDSDYFV
+769 
-783 RRKAAEALGYIGSET
+783 
-798 AIPGLLKA
+798 
-806 LEDSDW
+806 
-812 YVRSNAAEALGKIGS
+812 
-827 EKAIPELLKALEDS
+827 
-841 FRYVRR
+841 
-847 YAVKALGK
+847 
-855 IGSEKAIPGLLKALD
+855 
-870 DSDWYVQEAAF
+870 
-881 ALGNIGSET
+881 
-890 AIPELLKALEDS
+890 
-902 NKDVRG
+902 
-908 KAAEA
+908 
-913 LGKIGSETAIPGLL
+913 
-927 KALEHSEGYVRSNA
+927 
-941 AEALGK
+941 
-947 IGSETAI
+947 
-954 AGLLKALEHSDKDV
+954 
-968 RGNAAKALGKI
+968 
-979 GSEAAIPG
+979 
-987 LLKALEDSE
+987 
-996 GYVRSYAAEALGNI
+996 AAEALGNI
-1010 GTETAM
+1010 GSEAAM

-1041 EALDT
+1041 EALDI

-1057 SQPMNQQVYISYNW
+1057 PESISY
-1071 QEDSNEMANQLVQA
+1071 S
-1085 FAAKGI
+1085 
-1091 EIIRD
+1091 
-1096 KTHTSYKDSIKNFMR
+1096 T
-1111 QIGRGKCVVAV
+1111 
-1122 ISDRYL
+1122 
-1128 KSENCMFEL
+1128 
-1137 VEIARNGDFYQ
+1137 
-1148 RIFPIILPDARIY
+1148 
-1161 NDFERI
+1161 
-1167 DYLKYWEDEKAKLQA
+1167 
-1182 KYKEIDLVN
+1182 
-1191 TNSIM
+1191 
-1196 ATLNLYDE
+1196 
-1204 IRSNIDNLTN
+1204 
-1214 ILKDMKTLNIDL
+1214 
-1226 HRQSEFAAMIKAVET
+1226 QS
-1241 KLAEDSQNIPTSSEK
+1241 PTSET
-1256 NASLS
+1256 S
-1261 SITYDLR
+1261 SITYDFR

-1275 AHNVQGNQ
+1275 AHNVQGSQ
-1283 QNYPQQPNNN
+1283 QNYPQQHNNN

>member
-1 MIDWTPYLKSI
+1 MIDWTPYLESI
-12 SDSEKYAQWETF
+12 SEKYAQWETF

-29 VEGKTRPAKTAPL
+29 VEGKTRPSKTAPL

-48 QTIEKEPQNRQERPE
+48 QTIEKERENPQERPE
-63 RPEKNERFTVLDGL
+63 RPEKTERFTVLDGL
-77 REYAA
+77 RKYAA

-104 EESVGAQ
+104 EESVEAQ
-111 SLRPNQQNQAKIIQI
+111 SLRLNQQNQAKIIQI

-180 LPSDPARQNLNN
+180 LPSYPARQKLKN

-214 DIEKKLEML
+214 NIEKKLEML
-223 PLSEAQMR
+223 PLTEPQMR
-231 DFVKAYLPE
+231 DFVKVYLPE

-254 ELGETPLLLWML
+254 ELAETPLLLWML
-266 CSVFDDNQNKIPANL
+266 CEVFNEKSQIPANL
-281 GLVFQIFTGIYDKKL
+281 GLVFRHFTETVYHHKL
-296 KADVSTYQESRD
+296 KADVPTYQESRD

-361 KDLLK
+361 EDLLK

-371 LEGNDK
+371 LEGNNK

-391 EELKK
+391 EELAEELKK
-396 KLPHLRDEQLKWDYL
+396 KLPHLIDEKLKWDYL

-419 MALLLGLLDNETQ
+419 VALLLGLLDDETQ
-432 AKRVVKLG
+432 AKQVVKLG

-473 KRFKVELLGLTK
+473 KRFKVKLLGLTK
-485 SNQVVN
+485 SNEVVN
-491 ELLKALKDSN
+491 ELSQ
-501 WFVRRSAAEALAE
+501 
-514 IGTETAIPGLLKALE
+514 ALE
-529 DSNKYVRVC
+529 DSNEYVRR
-538 AAFALGNISS
+538 
-548 ETAIPGLL
+548 
-556 KALEDSDEDV
+556 K
-566 SWNAVEALGKIGT
+566 AVEALGKIGT
-579 ETAIPGLL
+579 ETAIPRLLKALEDSDVYVRRKAAEALGNIGSETAIPRLLKALEDSDVYVRRKAAEALGNIGSETAIAGLLKALEDSYFEVCGYAAEALGKIGSETAIAGLLKALKDSDRYLRRNAAFALAKIASETAIPGLLKALEHSDDDVRWNAAFALGEIASETAIPGLLKALEHSDDDVRWNAAFALGEIGSETAIPGLLKALEHSYEDVRKNAADALGNIGSETAIGGLL

-594 EDVSWNA
+594 SDVRWYAAFGLGKIGSETAIPGLLKALEHSNEYVRRNA
-601 AFALGKIGSEAAIPE
+601 AFALAEIGSEAAIPE
-616 LLKALDDSDWYVR
+616 LLKALEHSDEYVR
-629 RYAAF
+629 RNAAFALAEIGSEAAIPELLKALEDSNEYVRWLAAFALGKIGSETAIPGLLKALEHSNSDVRRNAADVLAEIGSEAAIPELLKALEDSDSDVRWYAAF

-648 LKALEDSNEYVRR
+648 LKALEHSNEYVRR
-661 YAAFALG
+661 NAAF
-668 NIGSETAIPVLLKA
+668 
-682 LEHFDGFVRSD
+682 
-693 AAEALAKIGSETA
+693 ALAKIGSEA
-706 IAELL
+706 
-711 KALEHSDWYVRSD
+711 
-724 AAEALA
+724 
-730 KIGSETAIAE
+730 
-740 LLKALEDSNEDV
+740 
-752 RREAAFA
+752 
-759 LGKIGSETAI
+759 
-769 AGLLKALEDSDYFV
+769 
-783 RRKAAEALGYIGSET
+783 
-798 AIPGLLKA
+798 
-806 LEDSDW
+806 
-812 YVRSNAAEALGKIGS
+812 
-827 EKAIPELLKALEDS
+827 
-841 FRYVRR
+841 
-847 YAVKALGK
+847 
-855 IGSEKAIPGLLKALD
+855 
-870 DSDWYVQEAAF
+870 
-881 ALGNIGSET
+881 

-902 NKDVRG
+902 NEYVRWN
-908 KAAEA
+908 AAFA
-913 LGKIGSETAIPGLL
+913 LGKIA
-927 KALEHSEGYVRSNA
+927 
-941 AEALGK
+941 
-947 IGSETAI
+947 
-954 AGLLKALEHSDKDV
+954 
-968 RGNAAKALGKI
+968 
-979 GSEAAIPG
+979 
-987 LLKALEDSE
+987 
-996 GYVRSYAAEALGNI
+996 
-1010 GTETAM
+1010 TETAM
-1016 TELIKCLKNPD
+1016 TELINRLKNPD

-1032 NGDTLSQAR
+1032 NGDTLSLAR

-1071 QEDSNEMANQLVQA
+1071 KEDSNEMANQLVQA

-1111 QIGRGKCVVAV
+1111 QIGQGKCVVVV

-1148 RIFPIILPDARIY
+1148 RIFPIILPDARIHK
-1161 NDFERI
+1161 DFERI

-1182 KYKEIDLVN
+1182 KYKEIDLAK

-1204 IRSNIDNLTN
+1204 IRGNIDNLTN
-1214 ILKDMKTLNIDL
+1214 ILKDMNTLNIDL

-1241 KLAEDSQNIPTSSEK
+1241 KLAEDSQNI
-1256 NASLS
+1256 
-1261 SITYDLR
+1261 
-1268 GATIGNL
+1268 
-1275 AHNVQGNQ
+1275 
-1283 QNYPQQPNNN
+1283 
-1293 NPEEK
+1293 

>member
-29 VEGKTRPAKTAPL
+29 VEGKTRPSKTAPL
-42 LRDLWV
+42 MDLQV
-48 QTIEKEPQNRQERPE
+48 QTIEKEPQNRQERAE
-63 RPEKNERFTVLDGL
+63 RPEKPEKVLKLL
-77 REYAA
+77 REYAT

-111 SLRPNQQNQAKIIQI
+111 SLRLNQQNQAKIIQI

-163 LENQNFRPL
+163 LENQNFSPL

-180 LPSDPARQNLNN
+180 LPSDTARQNLKN
-192 FRQQYAEISMIFT
+192 FRQQYAEIPMIFT

-214 DIEKKLEML
+214 NIEKKLEML
-223 PLSEAQMR
+223 PLTEPQMR

-254 ELGETPLLLWML
+254 ELGETPLLLSML

-281 GLVFQIFTGIYDKKL
+281 GLVFRDFTKKIDIRKGVKISEDL
-296 KADVSTYQESRD
+296 HLWQNR
-308 WWRELLQVLAW
+308 LLQHLAW
-319 KMTQGESKTEIQVA
+319 TMTTGENPTEIKLS
-333 ISRTEA
+333 ISKNQA
-339 EEELSKFIK
+339 EEILIEFLQGKISYPD
-348 NKGFPEYYSKQWL
+348 NTALEWL
-361 KDLLK
+361 EDLLK

-396 KLPHLRDEQLKWDYL
+396 KLPHLSDEQLQWDYL

-491 ELLKALKDSN
+491 ELLKALKDS
-501 WFVRRSAAEALAE
+501 
-514 IGTETAIPGLLKALE
+514 
-529 DSNKYVRVC
+529 
-538 AAFALGNISS
+538 
-548 ETAIPGLL
+548 
-556 KALEDSDEDV
+556 DEDV
-566 SWNAVEALGKIGT
+566 RGNAVEALGKIGT
-579 ETAIPGLL
+579 ETAIAGLL
-587 KALEDSD
+587 KALKDSYFS
-594 EDVSWNA
+594 VRW
-601 AFALGKIGSEAAIPE
+601 
-616 LLKALDDSDWYVR
+616 KAV
-629 RYAAF
+629 
-634 ALGKIGSETAIPGL
+634 E
-648 LKALEDSNEYVRR
+648 
-661 YAAFALG
+661 
-668 NIGSETAIPVLLKA
+668 
-682 LEHFDGFVRSD
+682 
-693 AAEALAKIGSETA
+693 
-706 IAELL
+706 
-711 KALEHSDWYVRSD
+711 
-724 AAEALA
+724 
-730 KIGSETAIAE
+730 
-740 LLKALEDSNEDV
+740 
-752 RREAAFA
+752 A

-769 AGLLKALEDSDYFV
+769 AGLLKALEDSDKDV
-783 RRKAAEALGYIGSET
+783 RSNAVVALCKIGSET
-798 AIPGLLKA
+798 AIAGLFKV
-806 LEDSDW
+806 LEHSD
-812 YVRSNAAEALGKIGS
+812 
-827 EKAIPELLKALEDS
+827 
-841 FRYVRR
+841 
-847 YAVKALGK
+847 
-855 IGSEKAIPGLLKALD
+855 
-870 DSDWYVQEAAF
+870 
-881 ALGNIGSET
+881 
-890 AIPELLKALEDS
+890 
-902 NKDVRG
+902 KDVRG
-908 KAAEA
+908 KAAFA
-913 LGKIGSETAIPGLL
+913 LGKIGSETAIPRSLKALENSDRNARRSAAFALGKIGSEEGIPVLLKALEDSDGYVRWKAAAGLAKISSETAIPVLLKALEHSNQYVRGNAVWVLGNIGTETAIAGLL
-927 KALEHSEGYVRSNA
+927 KALEHSDGYVRWNAAEALGNIGTETAIAGLLKALEHSDGYVRWNA

-954 AGLLKALEHSDKDV
+954 AELLKALEHSDEDV
-968 RGNAAKALGKI
+968 RGNAALALGNI
-979 GSEAAIPG
+979 GSEAAIPELLKPLEHPNEYVRGKAAEALGNIGSETAIPG
-987 LLKALEDSE
+987 LLKALKDS
-996 GYVRSYAAEALGNI
+996 YFSVRWKAAEALGKI
-1010 GTETAM
+1010 GSKTAM

-1032 NGDTLSQAR
+1032 NGDTLSEAR

-1096 KTHTSYKDSIKNFMR
+1096 KTHTTYKDSIKNFMR
-1111 QIGRGKCVVAV
+1111 QIGQGKCVVVV

-1148 RIFPIILPDARIY
+1148 RIFPIILPDARIHK
-1161 NDFERI
+1161 DFERI

-1182 KYKEIDLVN
+1182 KYKQLDLVN

-1204 IRSNIDNLTN
+1204 IRDNIDNLTD
-1214 ILKDMKTLNIDL
+1214 ILKDMNTLDINL

>member
-1 MIDWTPYLKSI
+1 MIDWTPYLESI
-12 SDSEKYAQWETF
+12 SEKYAQWETF

-29 VEGKTRPAKTAPL
+29 VEGKTRPSKTAPL

-48 QTIEKEPQNRQERPE
+48 QTSEKERENPQERPE
-63 RPEKNERFTVLDGL
+63 RPEKTERFTVLDGL
-77 REYAA
+77 RKYAA
-82 NHVLLKGRPGSGKST
+82 NHVHVLLKGRPGSGKST

-104 EESVGAQ
+104 EESVEAQ
-111 SLRPNQQNQAKIIQI
+111 SLRLNQQNQAKIIQI

-163 LENQNFRPL
+163 LENHNFRPL

-180 LPSDPARQNLNN
+180 LPSDTARRDLKN

-214 DIEKKLEML
+214 NIEKKLEML
-223 PLSEAQMR
+223 PLTGRQME

-281 GLVFQIFTGIYDKKL
+281 GLIFRG
-296 KADVSTYQESRD
+296 
-308 WWRELLQVLAW
+308 
-319 KMTQGESKTEIQVA
+319 
-333 ISRTEA
+333 
-339 EEELSKFIK
+339 FIK
-348 NKGFPEYYSKQWL
+348 NIHIRKGVKISEDLRRWQNRLLQHLAWTMTTGENPTEIKLSISKNQAEEILIEFLQGKISYPDNTALEWL
-361 KDLLK
+361 EDLLK

-396 KLPHLRDEQLKWDYL
+396 NLPNLRDEQLQWDYL

-419 MALLLGLLDNETQ
+419 VALLLGLLDNETQ

-491 ELLKALKDSN
+491 ELNQALKDSD
-501 WFVRRSAAEALAE
+501 WGVRWKAAEALGE

-529 DSNKYVRVC
+529 DSDGFVRVR
-538 AAFALGNISS
+538 ASEALAKIAS
-548 ETAIPGLL
+548 ET
-556 KALEDSDEDV
+556 
-566 SWNAVEALGKIGT
+566 
-579 ETAIPGLL
+579 
-587 KALEDSD
+587 
-594 EDVSWNA
+594 
-601 AFALGKIGSEAAIPE
+601 AIPE
-616 LLKALDDSDWYVR
+616 LLKALEHSNKDVR
-629 RYAAF
+629 GNAAF
-634 ALGKIGSETAIPGL
+634 ALGKIGSETAIAGLIKALKDSNRNVREKAAAALDKISPETAIAGLLKALEHSNRNVRGKAAAALDKISPETAIAGLLKALEHSNKDVRGKAAAALGKISPETAIPELLKALEHSNKDVRGNAAFALGNIGTETAIPEL

-661 YAAFALG
+661 SAAEAFGKIGSETAILGLLKALEYSDESVRRRAALALGKISSETAILGLLKALEDSDEYVRRNAAFALG
-668 NIGSETAIPVLLKA
+668 NIGTETAILGLLKA
-682 LEHFDGFVRSD
+682 LEDSDEYVRRN
-693 AAEALAKIGSETA
+693 AAFALTKIGSETA
-706 IAELL
+706 IPELL
-711 KALEHSDWYVRSD
+711 KALEHSDN
-724 AAEALA
+724 AFEALTE
-730 KIGSETAIAE
+730 IETETVIAG
-740 LLKALEDSNEDV
+740 LLKALEHSDEGV
-752 RREAAFA
+752 RGNAAFA

-769 AGLLKALEDSDYFV
+769 AGLLKALEHSDEDV
-783 RRKAAEALGYIGSET
+783 R
-798 AIPGLLKA
+798 
-806 LEDSDW
+806 W
-812 YVRSNAAEALGKIGS
+812 Y
-827 EKAIPELLKALEDS
+827 
-841 FRYVRR
+841 
-847 YAVKALGK
+847 
-855 IGSEKAIPGLLKALD
+855 
-870 DSDWYVQEAAF
+870 AAF
-881 ALGNIGSET
+881 
-890 AIPELLKALEDS
+890 
-902 NKDVRG
+902 
-908 KAAEA
+908 
-913 LGKIGSETAIPGLL
+913 
-927 KALEHSEGYVRSNA
+927 
-941 AEALGK
+941 
-947 IGSETAI
+947 
-954 AGLLKALEHSDKDV
+954 
-968 RGNAAKALGKI
+968 
-979 GSEAAIPG
+979 
-987 LLKALEDSE
+987 
-996 GYVRSYAAEALGNI
+996 ALGNI

-1032 NGDTLSQAR
+1032 NGNTLSQAR

-1085 FAAKGI
+1085 FEAKGI
-1091 EIIRD
+1091 KIIRD

-1111 QIGRGKCVVAV
+1111 QIGQGKCVVVV

-1148 RIFPIILPDARIY
+1148 RIFPIILPDARIHK
-1161 NDFERI
+1161 DFERI

-1214 ILKDMKTLNIDL
+1214 ILKDMNTLNIDL

-1241 KLAEDSQNIPTSSEK
+1241 KLAEDSQKLSNQSPVKSESK
-1256 NASLS
+1256 
-1261 SITYDLR
+1261 Y
-1268 GATIGNL
+1268 TIH
-1275 AHNVQGNQ
+1275 AKNVQII
-1283 QNYPQQPNNN
+1283 
-1293 NPEEK
+1293 EKGDGQIQDSSS